1 MAELN
6 FTISVNNQQVMRK
19 LAEIQSEMRRTAKV
33 AEESGTGLDKFADK
47 LSKLAASVGL
57 AFGAKELVQ
66 NFVKIRGEFQQ
77 LDVAFR
83 TMLGSAEKANALML
97 QLVQTAATTPFDLQG
112 VAQGAKQLLAYG
124 IAAEDVNDTLVR
136 CGDVAAGLSIP
147 LGDLVYLYGTTMTQG
162 RMFTQDLRQFQGRG
176 IPIAEE
182 LAKVLGTTTDKLG
195 DMVTAGRV
203 TSDVFQQAFNNM
215 TSAGSRFGGLMDE
228 QSKTITGQI
237 SNIEDAIDVMFN
249 KLGQQSEGIIN
260 TTLSG
265 VSYIVEHY
273 EQFGR
278 MLLGLVATYGAYK
291 AAVMTVAAAQ
301 GWATAAEA
309 IHYNWLVLVERAQK
323 LLNATMLSNPYVLVA
338 TAIAGVVAAL
348 ASMKTEAELVQE
360 ATEKYDE
367 EKQKAIEK
375 EEEHRQKIEEL
386 TQIAS
391 DEATS
396 TTARRDAL
404 FALEQY
410 YPQIFKKY
418 KTEYDVL
425 KNIKTIKEEIAALDG
440 KNSIKNV
447 DTEAAKVNKRI
458 AELEHLKKTQ
468 TLSKIDSYGDQVTV
482 IGLTEKQEAE
492 LKSLKT
498 RFQQLSRSKEKQ
510 NVTEY
515 LNDLSGVS
523 NSDLKTLIAQRK
535 KLLNDMKVNGRKVG
549 HFISGPQALRGYFS
563 LSEIEAQINTLVRE
577 DNERSAPRASSD
589 KYVADAKK
597 NYEDALKKYNDFIAN
612 KSNSLTEAQFAKQRD
627 DLKAALDDA
636 EKEYNQTKAKI
647 DKGSKTRRDEARRT
661 QEEAAAKQKQAQ
673 QKLNEELIALQMQ
686 NEADETAIMH
696 EGSEKRLREIEDEY
710 AKRKETIQKQ
720 RRDWIAENKKA
731 GNSVG
736 VDGLTDEQRAALKK
750 ADENNEKSRQKSRIE
765 LERETLSA
773 ELQAMSDYLQQYG
786 TLQEQK
792 YAIAALYAQKI
803 KDVQDSG
810 DSEETKR
817 WRIAALKKEQASQ
830 ISNANAKSLSMG
842 IDWSATFQGV
852 GNILKDVAKA
862 TLQKVEDYI
871 KTDEFKA
878 LSATDKKTYTD
889 LREQLRLETG
899 GKSTSVFNF
908 RIWGDIN
915 KEAKLYQDAV
925 KNLREKTDTHS
936 AAVRQLEE
944 ANKGLANATTDD
956 AKKIAQTRVNLAKAN
971 VADTGKEMQNA
982 QQEVNETSSN
992 LSTSVSKAASGISNF
1007 TNYLNEMSNGSLY
1020 NFANGITKLVT
1031 SLFKGSDGI
1040 GKALSELG
1048 GKVGGIVGAILQ
1060 ILDAM
1065 GDAPTEFIDTMMEKL
1080 IDSINSIIEQ
1090 LPYLIIS
1097 LFKDAGDVIMNL
1109 VSGIAHW
1116 FKIDDL
1122 FGLEGN
1128 SKEVAKTIESLT
1140 DRNKLLQNSIDSL
1153 NKSIKDDNIFKSN
1166 EAYEQAKKNQTETN
1180 NNLLEIAK
1188 AQASY
1193 WKGHHS
1199 WNYYW
1204 EGLSSSQIAW
1214 AQKNV
1219 NSNFNGDIWSLTP
1232 EEMKKLLANVD
1243 IAEAIRGTGEGNFGK
1258 DVLEKLQAYAEQAEK
1273 IEEYTK
1279 QWQENIAKVS
1289 FDTMKDNFVSALMD
1303 MSKDAKD
1310 FADDFT
1316 ELMQRALLSVA
1327 LQDLID
1333 KDLKQWYENYVTALS
1348 NGTLTELQKN
1358 YFKDA
1363 LNEIYKKGTE
1373 IRDNIADFTGY
1384 DNYTQ
1389 QSGDSGGFE
1398 AMSQD
1403 TAEELS
1409 GRFTMLQI
1417 TAQNIHIDVLSLLN
1431 KMDTSIA
1438 ISTVRNTLLQ
1448 EVVTIMNRSTSY
1460 LEDIAADTRRI
1471 RNEFGEKMDEMNTRL
1486 RVIAG

>member
-1 MAELN
+1 
-6 FTISVNNQQVMRK
+6 MRK
-19 LAEIQSEMRRTAKV
+19 LAEIQTEMHKTAKV

-47 LSKLAASVGL
+47 LSKLAATAGL

-66 NFVKIRGEFQQ
+66 NLVKIRGEFQQ

-83 TMLGSAEKANALML
+83 TMLGSAEKADALMS
-97 QLVQTAATTPFDLQG
+97 QLVRTAATTPFDLQG

-147 LGDLVYLYGTTMTQG
+147 LNDLVYLYGTTMTQG

-367 EKQKAIEK
+367 EKQKVIEK

-418 KTEYDVL
+418 RTEYDVL

-458 AELEHLKKTQ
+458 AELEKLNKPYST
-468 TLSKIDSYGDQVTV
+468 IDSSGRVRTYTTM
-482 IGLTEKQEAE
+482 LTPGEKAE
-492 LKSLKT
+492 LKSLRT

-510 NVTEY
+510 NVAEY

-523 NSDLKTLIAQRK
+523 NKDLKTIIAQRK
-535 KLLNDMKVNGRKVG
+535 KLRNDMKVNGKKVG
-549 HFISGPQALRGYFS
+549 HIISGPQALRGYFS
-563 LSEIEAQINTLVRE
+563 LSELEAQINTLVRE

-597 NYEDALKKYNDFIAN
+597 NYEAALKKYNDFIAN

-636 EKEYNQTKAKI
+636 EKEYNRTKTKI
-647 DKGSKTRRDEARRT
+647 NKGGKTHRN
-661 QEEAAAKQKQAQ
+661 EAAEREREAAKREQAQ
-673 QKLNEELIALQMQ
+673 RKLNEELIALQTQ

-710 AKRKETIQKQ
+710 KKRKETIQKQ

-817 WRIAALKKEQASQ
+817 WRIAALQREQASQ

-908 RIWGDIN
+908 RIWSDIN
-915 KEAKLYQDAV
+915 KEAKLYQNAV
-925 KNLREKTDTHS
+925 KNLREKTDAHS

-956 AKKIAQTRVNLAKAN
+956 ATKIAQTRVNLEKAN

-982 QQEVNETSSN
+982 QQKVNETSSN
-992 LSTSVSKAASGISNF
+992 LSTSVSKAANGISNF
-1007 TNYLNEMSNGSLY
+1007 TTYLNEMSNGSLY

-1048 GKVGGIVGAILQ
+1048 GKAGGIIGAILQ

-1097 LFKDAGDVIMNL
+1097 LFKDAGDVVMNL

-1153 NKSIKDDNIFKSN
+1153 NESIKDDNIFKSN

-1333 KDLKQWYENYVTALS
+1333 KDLKQWYESYVTALS
-1348 NGTLTELQKN
+1348 NGTLTELQKD

-1384 DNYTQ
+1384 NNYTQ

-1471 RNEFGEKMDEMNTRL
+1471 RNEFGEKIDEMNTRL

>member
-47 LSKLAASVGL
+47 LSKLAASMGL

-66 NFVKIRGEFQQ
+66 NLVKIRGEFQQ

-83 TMLGSAEKANALML
+83 TMLGSAEKADALMS
-97 QLVQTAATTPFDLQG
+97 QLVRTAATTPFDLQG

-265 VSYIVEHY
+265 VSYVVEHY

-291 AAVMTVAAAQ
+291 TAVMTAAAAQ

-367 EKQKAIEK
+367 EKQKVIEK

-418 KTEYDVL
+418 RTEYDVL

-447 DTEAAKVNKRI
+447 ATEAAKVNKRI

-468 TLSKIDSYGDQVTV
+468 TLSKIDSYGDRETV

-492 LKSLKT
+492 LKSLRI

-510 NVTEY
+510 NAAEY

-523 NSDLKTLIAQRK
+523 NNELKTAIAQRK

-563 LSEIEAQINTLVRE
+563 LSEIEAQINSLVRE
-577 DNERSAPRASSD
+577 LNERSAPRASSD
-589 KYVADAKK
+589 KYVANAKK
-597 NYEDALKKYNDFIAN
+597 NYEAALKKYNDFIAN

-636 EKEYNQTKAKI
+636 EKEYNRTKTKI
-647 DKGSKTRRDEARRT
+647 NKGGKTHRN
-661 QEEAAAKQKQAQ
+661 EAAEREREAAKREQAQ
-673 QKLNEELIALQMQ
+673 RKLNEELITLQTQ

-710 AKRKETIQKQ
+710 KKRKETIQKQ

-736 VDGLTDEQRAALKK
+736 ADGLTDEQRAALKK

-765 LERETLSA
+765 LERETISA

-817 WRIAALKKEQASQ
+817 WRIAALQKEQASQ

-908 RIWGDIN
+908 RIWSDIN

-925 KNLREKTDTHS
+925 KNLREKTDAHS
-936 AAVRQLEE
+936 TAVYQLKE

-992 LSTSVSKAASGISNF
+992 LSTSVSKAANGISNF

-1048 GKVGGIVGAILQ
+1048 GKAGGIVGAILQ

-1080 IDSINSIIEQ
+1080 IDSINSIVEQ

-1153 NKSIKDDNIFKSN
+1153 NETIKDDNIFKSN

-1180 NNLLEIAK
+1180 KNLLEIAK

-1219 NSNFNGDIWSLTP
+1219 NSNFNGDIWSLSP

-1243 IAEAIRGTGEGNFGK
+1243 IAEAIRDTGEGNFGK

-1333 KDLKQWYENYVTALS
+1333 KDLKQWYESYVTALS
-1348 NGTLTELQKN
+1348 NGTLTELQKD

-1471 RNEFGEKMDEMNTRL
+1471 RNEFGEKIDEMNTRL

>member
-1 MAELN
+1 
-6 FTISVNNQQVMRK
+6 MRK

-33 AEESGTGLDKFADK
+33 AEESGTGLDKFADR
-47 LSKLAASVGL
+47 LGKLAASMGL

-66 NFVKIRGEFQQ
+66 NLVKIRGEFQQ

-83 TMLGSAEKANALML
+83 TMLGSAEKADALMS
-97 QLVQTAATTPFDLQG
+97 QLVRTAATTPFDLQG

-265 VSYIVEHY
+265 ISYVVEHY

-291 AAVMTVAAAQ
+291 TAVMTAAAAQ

-348 ASMKTEAELVQE
+348 ASMKTEAELVQD

-367 EKQKAIEK
+367 EKQKVIEK

-418 KTEYDVL
+418 RTEYDVL

-440 KNSIKNV
+440 KNSIKNAA
-447 DTEAAKVNKRI
+447 TEAAKVNKRI

-468 TLSKIDSYGDQVTV
+468 TLSKIDSYGYQETV

-492 LKSLKT
+492 LKSLRT

-510 NVTEY
+510 NVAEY

-523 NSDLKTLIAQRK
+523 NKDLKTIIAQRK
-535 KLLNDMKVNGRKVG
+535 KLRNDMKVNGKKVG
-549 HFISGPQALRGYFS
+549 HIISGPQALRGYFS
-563 LSEIEAQINTLVRE
+563 LSELEAQINTLVRE

-597 NYEDALKKYNDFIAN
+597 NYEAALKKYNDFIAN

-636 EKEYNQTKAKI
+636 EKEYNRTKTKI
-647 DKGSKTRRDEARRT
+647 NKGGKTHRNGAEERER
-661 QEEAAAKQKQAQ
+661 EAAKREQAQ
-673 QKLNEELIALQMQ
+673 RKLNDELITLQTQ

-710 AKRKETIQKQ
+710 KKRKETIQKQ

-792 YAIAALYAQKI
+792 YAISALYAQKI

-817 WRIAALKKEQASQ
+817 WRIAALQREQASQ

-908 RIWGDIN
+908 RIWGDIK

-925 KNLREKTDTHS
+925 KNLREKTDAHS
-936 AAVRQLEE
+936 AAVRHLEE

-1048 GKVGGIVGAILQ
+1048 GKAGGIVGAILQ

-1348 NGTLTELQKN
+1348 NGTLTELQKD

-1471 RNEFGEKMDEMNTRL
+1471 RNEFGEKIDEMNTRL

>member
-19 LAEIQSEMRRTAKV
+19 LAEIQTEMHKTAKV

-47 LSKLAASVGL
+47 LSKLAATAGL

-66 NFVKIRGEFQQ
+66 NIVKIRGEFQQ

-83 TMLGSAEKANALML
+83 TMLGSAEKADALML
-97 QLVQTAATTPFDLQG
+97 QLVRTAATTPFDLQG

-147 LGDLVYLYGTTMTQG
+147 LNDLVYLYGTTMTQG

-367 EKQKAIEK
+367 EKQKVIEK

-418 KTEYDVL
+418 RTEYDVL

-447 DTEAAKVNKRI
+447 ATEAAKVNKRI
-458 AELEHLKKTQ
+458 AELEKLNKPYST
-468 TLSKIDSYGDQVTV
+468 IDSSGRVRTYTTM
-482 IGLTEKQEAE
+482 LTPGEKAE
-492 LKSLKT
+492 LKSLRT

-510 NVTEY
+510 NVAEY

-523 NSDLKTLIAQRK
+523 DNELKTAIAQRK

-563 LSEIEAQINTLVRE
+563 QSEIEAQINSLVRE
-577 DNERSAPRASSD
+577 QNERSAPRASSD

-597 NYEDALKKYNDFIAN
+597 NYEAALKKYNDFIAD

-636 EKEYNQTKAKI
+636 EKEYNRTKTKI
-647 DKGSKTRRDEARRT
+647 NKGSKTHRNGAEERER
-661 QEEAAAKQKQAQ
+661 EAAKREQAQ
-673 QKLNEELIALQMQ
+673 RKLNEELIALQTQ

-710 AKRKETIQKQ
+710 KKRKEKIQKQ

-817 WRIAALKKEQASQ
+817 WRIAALQREQASQ

-908 RIWGDIN
+908 RIWGDID
-915 KEAKLYQDAV
+915 KEAKLYQNAV
-925 KNLREKTDTHS
+925 KNLREKTDAHS

-956 AKKIAQTRVNLAKAN
+956 ATKIAQTRVNLEKAN
-971 VADTGKEMQNA
+971 VADTGKAMQNA
-982 QQEVNETSSN
+982 QQKVNETSSN
-992 LSTSVSKAASGISNF
+992 LSTSVSKAANGISNF

-1048 GKVGGIVGAILQ
+1048 GKAGGIVGAILQ

-1153 NKSIKDDNIFKSN
+1153 NESINDDNIFKSN
-1166 EAYEQAKKNQTETN
+1166 EAYEQAKKNQAETN

-1219 NSNFNGDIWSLTP
+1219 NSNFNGDIWSLSP

-1333 KDLKQWYENYVTALS
+1333 KDLKQWYESYVTALS
-1348 NGTLTELQKN
+1348 NGTLTELQKD

-1389 QSGDSGGFE
+1389 KSGDSGGFE

-1417 TAQNIHIDVLSLLN
+1417 TAQNVHIDVLNLLN

-1471 RNEFGEKMDEMNTRL
+1471 RNEFGEKIDEMNTRL

>member
-1 MAELN
+1 
-6 FTISVNNQQVMRK
+6 MRK
-19 LAEIQSEMRRTAKV
+19 LAEIQTEMRRTAKV
-33 AEESGTGLDKFADK
+33 AEESGTGLDKFADR
-47 LSKLAASVGL
+47 LGKLAASMGL

-66 NFVKIRGEFQQ
+66 NLVKIRGEFQQ

-83 TMLGSAEKANALML
+83 TMLGSAEKADALMS
-97 QLVQTAATTPFDLQG
+97 QLVRTAATTPFDLQG

-147 LGDLVYLYGTTMTQG
+147 LNDLVYLYGTTMTQG

-291 AAVMTVAAAQ
+291 TAVMTVAAAQ

-367 EKQKAIEK
+367 EKQKVIEK

-418 KTEYDVL
+418 RTEYDVL

-458 AELEHLKKTQ
+458 AELEKLNKPYST
-468 TLSKIDSYGDQVTV
+468 IDSSGRVRTYTTM
-482 IGLTEKQEAE
+482 LTPGEKAE

-498 RFQQLSRSKEKQ
+498 KFQQLSRSKEKQ
-510 NVTEY
+510 NVAEY

-523 NSDLKTLIAQRK
+523 NKDLKTIIAQRK
-535 KLLNDMKVNGRKVG
+535 KLRNDMKVNGKKVG
-549 HFISGPQALRGYFS
+549 HIISGPQALRGYFS
-563 LSEIEAQINTLVRE
+563 LSELEAQINTLVRE

-597 NYEDALKKYNDFIAN
+597 NYESALKKYNDFIAN
-612 KSNSLTEAQFAKQRD
+612 KSNSLTEVQFAKQRD

-636 EKEYNQTKAKI
+636 EKEYNRTKTKI
-647 DKGSKTRRDEARRT
+647 NKGGKTHRN
-661 QEEAAAKQKQAQ
+661 EAAEREREAAKREQAQ
-673 QKLNEELIALQMQ
+673 RKLNDELIALQMQ

-736 VDGLTDEQRAALKK
+736 VDGLTDEQRTALNK

-852 GNILKDVAKA
+852 GNILKDIAKA

-908 RIWGDIN
+908 RIWGDID

-925 KNLREKTDTHS
+925 KNLREKTDAHN

-944 ANKGLANATTDD
+944 ANKSLANATTDD
-956 AKKIAQTRVNLAKAN
+956 ATKIAQTRVNLEKAN

-982 QQEVNETSSN
+982 QQKVNETSSN

-1048 GKVGGIVGAILQ
+1048 GKAGGIIGAILQ

-1080 IDSINSIIEQ
+1080 IDSINSIVEQ

-1140 DRNKLLQNSIDSL
+1140 DRNKLLQNSIVSF
-1153 NKSIKDDNIFKSN
+1153 NESIKDDNIFKSN

-1333 KDLKQWYENYVTALS
+1333 KDLKQWYESYVTALS
-1348 NGTLTELQKN
+1348 NGTLTELQKD

-1384 DNYTQ
+1384 NNYTQ
-1389 QSGDSGGFE
+1389 QGGDSGGFE

-1471 RNEFGEKMDEMNTRL
+1471 RNEFGEKIDEMNTRL

>member
-1 MAELN
+1 
-6 FTISVNNQQVMRK
+6 MRK

-33 AEESGTGLDKFADK
+33 AEESGTGLDKFADR
-47 LSKLAASVGL
+47 LGKLAASMGL

-66 NFVKIRGEFQQ
+66 NLVKIRGEFQQ

-83 TMLGSAEKANALML
+83 TMLGSAEKADALMS
-97 QLVQTAATTPFDLQG
+97 QLVRTAATTPFDLQG

-147 LGDLVYLYGTTMTQG
+147 LSDLVYLYGTTMTQG

-203 TSDVFQQAFNNM
+203 TSDVFQQAFDNM

-291 AAVMTVAAAQ
+291 TAVMTVVAAQ

-367 EKQKAIEK
+367 EKQKVIEK

-418 KTEYDVL
+418 RTEYDVL

-458 AELEHLKKTQ
+458 AELEKLNKPYST
-468 TLSKIDSYGDQVTV
+468 IDSSGRMRTYTTM
-482 IGLTEKQEAE
+482 LTPGEKAE
-492 LKSLKT
+492 LKSLRT

-510 NVTEY
+510 NAAEY

-523 NSDLKTLIAQRK
+523 NNELNTAIAQRK

-563 LSEIEAQINTLVRE
+563 LSEIEAQINSLVRE
-577 DNERSAPRASSD
+577 QNERSAPRASSD
-589 KYVADAKK
+589 KYVANAKK
-597 NYEDALKKYNDFIAN
+597 NYEAALKKYNDFIAN

-636 EKEYNQTKAKI
+636 EKEYNRTKTKINKGGKTHRNEAAEREREAAK
-647 DKGSKTRRDEARRT
+647 REQARR
-661 QEEAAAKQKQAQ
+661 
-673 QKLNEELIALQMQ
+673 KLNDELIALQAQ

-710 AKRKETIQKQ
+710 KKRKETIQKQ

-810 DSEETKR
+810 DSEETKH
-817 WRIAALKKEQASQ
+817 WRIAALQREQASQ

-1048 GKVGGIVGAILQ
+1048 GKAGGIVGAILQ

-1090 LPYLIIS
+1090 LPYLIVS
-1097 LFKDAGDVIMNL
+1097 LFKDAGNVIMNL

-1140 DRNKLLQNSIDSL
+1140 DKNKLLQNSIDSL

-1333 KDLKQWYENYVTALS
+1333 KDLKQWYESYVTALS

-1471 RNEFGEKMDEMNTRL
+1471 RNEFGEKIDEMNTRL

>member
-1 MAELN
+1 
-6 FTISVNNQQVMRK
+6 MRK

-47 LSKLAASVGL
+47 LGKLAASMGL

-66 NFVKIRGEFQQ
+66 NLVKIRGEFQQ

-83 TMLGSAEKANALML
+83 TMLGSAEKADALMS
-97 QLVQTAATTPFDLQG
+97 QLVRTAATTPFDLQG

-147 LGDLVYLYGTTMTQG
+147 LSDLVYLYGTTMTQG

-265 VSYIVEHY
+265 VSYVVEHY

-291 AAVMTVAAAQ
+291 TAVMTAAAAQ

-367 EKQKAIEK
+367 EKQKVIEK

-418 KTEYDVL
+418 RTEYDVL

-447 DTEAAKVNKRI
+447 DNEAAKVNKRI
-458 AELEHLKKTQ
+458 KELEEKKKTEKWVTQ
-468 TLSKIDSYGDQVTV
+468 YNSYSADPHVYKVGGLSRD
-482 IGLTEKQEAE
+482 EAAE
-492 LKSLKT
+492 LKSLRT

-510 NVTEY
+510 NTAEY

-523 NSDLKTLIAQRK
+523 NNELKTAIAQRK

-563 LSEIEAQINTLVRE
+563 LSEIEAQINSLVRE
-577 DNERSAPRASSD
+577 QNERSAPRASSD
-589 KYVADAKK
+589 KYVANAKK
-597 NYEDALKKYNDFIAN
+597 NYEAALKKYNDFIAN

-636 EKEYNQTKAKI
+636 EKEYNRTKTKI
-647 DKGSKTRRDEARRT
+647 NKGGKTHRN
-661 QEEAAAKQKQAQ
+661 EAAEREREAAKREQAQ
-673 QKLNEELIALQMQ
+673 RKLNEELITLQTQ

-710 AKRKETIQKQ
+710 KKRKETIQKQ

-792 YAIAALYAQKI
+792 YAISALYAQKI

-817 WRIAALKKEQASQ
+817 WRIAALQREQASQ

-908 RIWGDIN
+908 RIWGDIK

-925 KNLREKTDTHS
+925 KNLREKTDAHS
-936 AAVRQLEE
+936 AAVRQLED
-944 ANKGLANATTDD
+944 ANKSLANATTDD

-992 LSTSVSKAASGISNF
+992 LSTSVSKAANGISNF

-1020 NFANGITKLVT
+1020 GFANGITKLIT
-1031 SLFKGSDGI
+1031 SLAKGSDGI
-1040 GKALSELG
+1040 GKSLGELG
-1048 GKVGGIVGAILQ
+1048 GKIGGIVGAILQ
-1060 ILDAM
+1060 ILDALSDDPK
-1065 GDAPTEFIDTMMEKL
+1065 GFINDLFDKVADT
-1080 IDSINSIIEQ
+1080 INKVVEELPEII
-1090 LPYLIIS
+1090 I
-1097 LFKDAGDVIMNL
+1097 DVIKDVGNIVQGL
-1109 VSGIAHW
+1109 LSGIAGW
-1116 FKIDDL
+1116 FGIDDL

-1153 NKSIKDDNIFKSN
+1153 NETIKDDNIFKSN

-1180 NNLLEIAK
+1180 KNLLEIAK

-1333 KDLKQWYENYVTALS
+1333 KDLKQWYESYVTALS
-1348 NGTLTELQKN
+1348 NGTLTELQKD
-1358 YFKDA
+1358 YFKNA

-1471 RNEFGEKMDEMNTRL
+1471 RNEFGEKIDEMNTRL

>member
-1 MAELN
+1 
-6 FTISVNNQQVMRK
+6 MRK

-47 LSKLAASVGL
+47 LSKLAASMGL

-124 IAAEDVNDTLVR
+124 IAAEDVNDTLIR

-147 LGDLVYLYGTTMTQG
+147 LSDLVYLYGTTMTQG

-291 AAVMTVAAAQ
+291 TAVMAVAAAQ

-367 EKQKAIEK
+367 EKQKVIEK

-418 KTEYDVL
+418 RTEYDVL

-458 AELEHLKKTQ
+458 KELEDKKKTE
-468 TLSKIDSYGDQVTV
+468 YTV
-482 IGLTEKQEAE
+482 IDEEDGTKYRTGGLTRKEEAE

-523 NSDLKTLIAQRK
+523 NNELKTLIAQRK

-563 LSEIEAQINTLVRE
+563 LSEIEAQINSLVRE

-597 NYEDALKKYNDFIAN
+597 NYEAALKEYNDFIAD

-817 WRIAALKKEQASQ
+817 WRIAALQREQASQ

-862 TLQKVEDYI
+862 TLQKVEEYI
-871 KTDEFKA
+871 KTDEFKT

-925 KNLREKTDTHS
+925 KNLREKTNAHS

-944 ANKGLANATTDD
+944 ANKVLANATTDD

-971 VADTGKEMQNA
+971 VAYTGKAMQNV
-982 QQEVNETSSN
+982 QQEVDETSSN
-992 LSTSVSKAASGISNF
+992 LSTSVSKAANGISNF

-1048 GKVGGIVGAILQ
+1048 GKAGGIVGAILQ

-1140 DRNKLLQNSIDSL
+1140 DRNKLLQSSIDSL
-1153 NKSIKDDNIFKSN
+1153 NETIKDDNIFKSN

-1243 IAEAIRGTGEGNFGK
+1243 IAEAIRGTGEGNFGE

-1279 QWQENIAKVS
+1279 RWQENIAKVS

-1333 KDLKQWYENYVTALS
+1333 KDLKQWYESYVTALS
-1348 NGTLTELQKN
+1348 NGTLTELQKD

-1384 DNYTQ
+1384 NNYTQ

-1417 TAQNIHIDVLSLLN
+1417 TAQNVHIDVLNLLN

-1448 EVVTIMNRSTSY
+1448 EVVTIMNRSTSF

-1471 RNEFGEKMDEMNTRL
+1471 RNEFGEKIDEMNTRL

>member
-33 AEESGTGLDKFADK
+33 AEESGTGLDKFADR
-47 LSKLAASVGL
+47 LGKLAASMGL

-66 NFVKIRGEFQQ
+66 NLVKIRGEFQQ

-83 TMLGSAEKANALML
+83 TMLGSAEKADALMS
-97 QLVQTAATTPFDLQG
+97 QLVRTAATTPFDLQG

-147 LGDLVYLYGTTMTQG
+147 LSDLVYLYGTTMTQG

-265 VSYIVEHY
+265 ISYVVEHY

-291 AAVMTVAAAQ
+291 TAVMTAAAAQ

-367 EKQKAIEK
+367 EKQKVIEK

-418 KTEYDVL
+418 RTEYDVL

-447 DTEAAKVNKRI
+447 NTEAAKVNKRI
-458 AELEHLKKTQ
+458 AELEKLNKPYST
-468 TLSKIDSYGDQVTV
+468 IDSSGRMRTYTTM
-482 IGLTEKQEAE
+482 LTPGEKAE
-492 LKSLKT
+492 LKSLRT

-510 NVTEY
+510 NAAEY

-523 NSDLKTLIAQRK
+523 NNELKTAIAQRK

-563 LSEIEAQINTLVRE
+563 LSEIEAQINSLVRE
-577 DNERSAPRASSD
+577 QNERSAPRASSD
-589 KYVADAKK
+589 KYVANAKK
-597 NYEDALKKYNDFIAN
+597 NYEAALKKYNDFIVN

-636 EKEYNQTKAKI
+636 EKEYNRTKTKI
-647 DKGSKTRRDEARRT
+647 NKGGKTHRN
-661 QEEAAAKQKQAQ
+661 EAAEREREAAKREQAQ
-673 QKLNEELIALQMQ
+673 RKLNDELIALQAQ

-710 AKRKETIQKQ
+710 KKRKETIQKQ

-792 YAIAALYAQKI
+792 YAISALYAQKI

-817 WRIAALKKEQASQ
+817 WRIAALQREQASQ

-908 RIWGDIN
+908 RIWSDIN
-915 KEAKLYQDAV
+915 KEAKLYQNAV

-956 AKKIAQTRVNLAKAN
+956 AKKIAQTRVDLAKAN
-971 VADTGKEMQNA
+971 VADTGKAMQNA

-992 LSTSVSKAASGISNF
+992 LSTSVSKAANGISNF

-1020 NFANGITKLVT
+1020 GFANGITKLIT
-1031 SLFKGSDGI
+1031 SLAKGSDGI
-1040 GKALSELG
+1040 GKSLGELG
-1048 GKVGGIVGAILQ
+1048 GKIGGIVGAILQ
-1060 ILDAM
+1060 ILDALSDDPK
-1065 GDAPTEFIDTMMEKL
+1065 GFINDLFDKVADT
-1080 IDSINSIIEQ
+1080 INKVVEELPEII
-1090 LPYLIIS
+1090 I
-1097 LFKDAGDVIMNL
+1097 DVIKDVGNIVQGL
-1109 VSGIAHW
+1109 LSGIAGW
-1116 FKIDDL
+1116 FGIDDL

-1153 NKSIKDDNIFKSN
+1153 NETIKDDNIFKSN

-1219 NSNFNGDIWSLTP
+1219 NSNFNGDIWSLSP

-1333 KDLKQWYENYVTALS
+1333 KDLKQWYESYVTALS
-1348 NGTLTELQKN
+1348 NGTLTELQKD

-1471 RNEFGEKMDEMNTRL
+1471 RNEFGEKIDEMNTRL

>member
-1 MAELN
+1 
-6 FTISVNNQQVMRK
+6 MRK

-33 AEESGTGLDKFADK
+33 AEESGTGLDKFADR
-47 LSKLAASVGL
+47 LGKLAASMGL

-66 NFVKIRGEFQQ
+66 NLVKIRGEFQQ

-83 TMLGSAEKANALML
+83 TMLGSAENADALMS
-97 QLVQTAATTPFDLQG
+97 QLVRTAATTPFDLQG

-147 LGDLVYLYGTTMTQG
+147 LSDLVYLYGTTMTQG

-195 DMVTAGRV
+195 DMMTAGRV

-265 VSYIVEHY
+265 ISYVVEHY

-291 AAVMTVAAAQ
+291 TAVMTAAAAQ

-367 EKQKAIEK
+367 EKQKVIEK

-418 KTEYDVL
+418 RTEYDVL

-447 DTEAAKVNKRI
+447 NTEAAKVNKRI
-458 AELEHLKKTQ
+458 AELEKLNKPYST
-468 TLSKIDSYGDQVTV
+468 IDSSGRMRTYTTM
-482 IGLTEKQEAE
+482 LTPGEKAE
-492 LKSLKT
+492 LKSLRT

-510 NVTEY
+510 NAAEY

-523 NSDLKTLIAQRK
+523 NNELKTAIAQRK

-563 LSEIEAQINTLVRE
+563 LSEIEAQINSLVRE
-577 DNERSAPRASSD
+577 QNERSAPRASSD
-589 KYVADAKK
+589 KYVANAKK
-597 NYEDALKKYNDFIAN
+597 NYEAALKKYNDFIVN

-636 EKEYNQTKAKI
+636 EKEYNRTKTKI
-647 DKGSKTRRDEARRT
+647 NKGGKTHRN
-661 QEEAAAKQKQAQ
+661 EAAEREREAAKREQAQ
-673 QKLNEELIALQMQ
+673 RKLNDELIALQAQ

-710 AKRKETIQKQ
+710 KKRKETIQKQ

-792 YAIAALYAQKI
+792 YAISALYAQKI

-817 WRIAALKKEQASQ
+817 WRIAALQREQASQ

-908 RIWGDIN
+908 RIWSDIN
-915 KEAKLYQDAV
+915 KEAKLYQNAV

-956 AKKIAQTRVNLAKAN
+956 AKKIAQTRVDLAKAN
-971 VADTGKEMQNA
+971 VADTGKAMQNA

-992 LSTSVSKAASGISNF
+992 LSTSVSKAANGISNF

-1020 NFANGITKLVT
+1020 GFANGITKLIT
-1031 SLFKGSDGI
+1031 SLAKGSDGI
-1040 GKALSELG
+1040 GKSLGELG
-1048 GKVGGIVGAILQ
+1048 GKIGGIVGAILQ
-1060 ILDAM
+1060 ILDALSDDPK
-1065 GDAPTEFIDTMMEKL
+1065 GFINDLFDKVADT
-1080 IDSINSIIEQ
+1080 INKVVEELPEII
-1090 LPYLIIS
+1090 I
-1097 LFKDAGDVIMNL
+1097 DVIKDVGNIVQGL
-1109 VSGIAHW
+1109 LSGIAGW
-1116 FKIDDL
+1116 FGIDDL

-1153 NKSIKDDNIFKSN
+1153 NETIKDDNIFKSN

-1219 NSNFNGDIWSLTP
+1219 NSNFNGDIWSLSP

-1333 KDLKQWYENYVTALS
+1333 KDLKQWYESYVTALS
-1348 NGTLTELQKN
+1348 NGTLTELQKD

-1471 RNEFGEKMDEMNTRL
+1471 RNEFGEKIDEMNTRL

>member
-1 MAELN
+1 
-6 FTISVNNQQVMRK
+6 MRK

-47 LSKLAASVGL
+47 LSKLAASMGL

-97 QLVQTAATTPFDLQG
+97 QLVRTAATTPFDLQG

-291 AAVMTVAAAQ
+291 TAVMAVAAAQ

-367 EKQKAIEK
+367 EKQKVIEK

-418 KTEYDVL
+418 RTEYDVL

-447 DTEAAKVNKRI
+447 DNEAAKVNKRI
-458 AELEHLKKTQ
+458 KELEEKKKTEKWVTQ
-468 TLSKIDSYGDQVTV
+468 YNSYSADPHVYKVGGLSRD
-482 IGLTEKQEAE
+482 EAAE
-492 LKSLKT
+492 LKSLRT

-523 NSDLKTLIAQRK
+523 NSELKTIIAQRK

-549 HFISGPQALRGYFS
+549 HIISGPQALRGYFS
-563 LSEIEAQINTLVRE
+563 LSELEAQINSLVRE
-577 DNERSAPRASSD
+577 ENERSAPRASSD

-597 NYEDALKKYNDFIAN
+597 NYEAALKKYNDFIAN
-612 KSNSLTEAQFAKQRD
+612 RSNSLTEAQFAKQRD

-636 EKEYNQTKAKI
+636 EKEYNRTKTKI
-647 DKGSKTRRDEARRT
+647 NKGGKTHRNEVAERER
-661 QEEAAAKQKQAQ
+661 EAAKREQAQ
-673 QKLNEELIALQMQ
+673 RKLNEELIALQTQ

-710 AKRKETIQKQ
+710 RKRKETIQKQ

-792 YAIAALYAQKI
+792 YAIATLYAQKI

-817 WRIAALKKEQASQ
+817 WRIAALQREQASQ

-852 GNILKDVAKA
+852 GNILKNVAKA

-925 KNLREKTDTHS
+925 KKLREKTDAHS
-936 AAVRQLEE
+936 AAVRQLED
-944 ANKGLANATTDD
+944 ANKDLANATTDD
-956 AKKIAQTRVNLAKAN
+956 AKKIAQTRVDLAKAN
-971 VADTGKEMQNA
+971 VADTGKAMQNA

-992 LSTSVSKAASGISNF
+992 LSTSVSKAANGISNF

-1048 GKVGGIVGAILQ
+1048 GKAGGIVGAILQ

-1090 LPYLIIS
+1090 LPYLIVS
-1097 LFKDAGDVIMNL
+1097 LFKDAGNVIMNL

-1153 NKSIKDDNIFKSN
+1153 NETIKDDNIFKSN
-1166 EAYEQAKKNQTETN
+1166 EAYDQAKKNQTETN

-1243 IAEAIRGTGEGNFGK
+1243 IAEAIRGTGEGNFGE

-1333 KDLKQWYENYVTALS
+1333 KDLKQWYESYVTALS
-1348 NGTLTELQKN
+1348 NGTLTELQKD

-1417 TAQNIHIDVLSLLN
+1417 TAQNVHIDVLNLLN

-1448 EVVTIMNRSTSY
+1448 EVVTIMNRSTSF
-1460 LEDIAADTRRI
+1460 LEDIAADTRKI
-1471 RNEFGEKMDEMNTRL
+1471 RNEFGEKIDEMNTRL

>member
-1 MAELN
+1 
-6 FTISVNNQQVMRK
+6 MRK

-33 AEESGTGLDKFADK
+33 AEESGTGLDKFADR
-47 LSKLAASVGL
+47 LGKLAASMGL

-66 NFVKIRGEFQQ
+66 NLVKIRGEFQQ

-83 TMLGSAEKANALML
+83 TMLGSAKKADALMS
-97 QLVQTAATTPFDLQG
+97 QLVRTAATTPFDLQG
-112 VAQGAKQLLAYG
+112 AAQGAKQLLAYG

-147 LGDLVYLYGTTMTQG
+147 LSDLVYLYGTTMTQG

-265 VSYIVEHY
+265 VSYVVEHY

-291 AAVMTVAAAQ
+291 TAVMTAAAAQ

-367 EKQKAIEK
+367 EKQKVIEK

-418 KTEYDVL
+418 RTEYDVL

-447 DTEAAKVNKRI
+447 ATEAAKVNKRI
-458 AELEHLKKTQ
+458 AELEKLNKPYST
-468 TLSKIDSYGDQVTV
+468 IDSSGRVRTYTTM
-482 IGLTEKQEAE
+482 LTPGEKAE
-492 LKSLKT
+492 LKSLRT

-510 NVTEY
+510 NVAEY

-523 NSDLKTLIAQRK
+523 NKDLKTIIAQRK
-535 KLLNDMKVNGRKVG
+535 KLRNDMKVNGKKVG
-549 HFISGPQALRGYFS
+549 HIISGPQALRGYFS
-563 LSEIEAQINTLVRE
+563 LSELEAQINTLVRE

-597 NYEDALKKYNDFIAN
+597 NYEAALKKYNDFIAN

-636 EKEYNQTKAKI
+636 EKEYNRTKTKI
-647 DKGSKTRRDEARRT
+647 NKGSKTHRNGAEERER
-661 QEEAAAKQKQAQ
+661 EAAKREQAQ
-673 QKLNEELIALQMQ
+673 RKLNEELITLQTQ

-710 AKRKETIQKQ
+710 KKRKETIQKQ

-817 WRIAALKKEQASQ
+817 WRIAALQREQASQ

-915 KEAKLYQDAV
+915 KEAKLYQNAV

-944 ANKGLANATTDD
+944 ANKSLANATTDD
-956 AKKIAQTRVNLAKAN
+956 ATKIAQTRVNLEKAN
-971 VADTGKEMQNA
+971 VADTGKAMQNA
-982 QQEVNETSSN
+982 QQKVNETSSN
-992 LSTSVSKAASGISNF
+992 LSTSVSKAANGISNF

-1048 GKVGGIVGAILQ
+1048 GKAGGIVGAILQ

-1090 LPYLIIS
+1090 LPYLIVS
-1097 LFKDAGDVIMNL
+1097 LFKDAGNVIMNL

-1219 NSNFNGDIWSLTP
+1219 KSNFNGDIWSLTP

-1333 KDLKQWYENYVTALS
+1333 KDLKQWYESYVTALS
-1348 NGTLTELQKN
+1348 NGTLTELQKD

-1389 QSGDSGGFE
+1389 QSGDSGGFD

-1471 RNEFGEKMDEMNTRL
+1471 RNEFGEKIDEMNTRL

>member
-33 AEESGTGLDKFADK
+33 AEESGTGLDKFADR
-47 LSKLAASVGL
+47 LGKLAASMGL

-66 NFVKIRGEFQQ
+66 NIVKIRGEFQQ

-83 TMLGSAEKANALML
+83 TMLGSAEKADALML
-97 QLVQTAATTPFDLQG
+97 QLVRTAATTPFDLQG

-147 LGDLVYLYGTTMTQG
+147 LNDLVYLYGTTMTQG

-291 AAVMTVAAAQ
+291 TAVMTAAAAQ

-309 IHYNWLVLVERAQK
+309 IHYNWLVLVERAQR

-367 EKQKAIEK
+367 EKRKVIEK

-418 KTEYDVL
+418 RTEYDVL

-447 DTEAAKVNKRI
+447 ATEAAKVNKRI
-458 AELEHLKKTQ
+458 AELEHLKRTQ
-468 TLSKIDSYGDQVTV
+468 TLSKIDSYGDRETV

-492 LKSLKT
+492 LKSLRT

-510 NVTEY
+510 NVAEY

-523 NSDLKTLIAQRK
+523 NKDLKTIIAQRK
-535 KLLNDMKVNGRKVG
+535 KLRNDMKVNGKKVG
-549 HFISGPQALRGYFS
+549 HIISGPQALRGYFS
-563 LSEIEAQINTLVRE
+563 LSELEAQINTLVRE

-597 NYEDALKKYNDFIAN
+597 NYEAALKKYNDFIAN

-636 EKEYNQTKAKI
+636 EKEYNRTKTKI
-647 DKGSKTRRDEARRT
+647 NKGGKIHRN
-661 QEEAAAKQKQAQ
+661 EAAEREREAAKREQAQ
-673 QKLNEELIALQMQ
+673 RKLNDELIALQAQ

-710 AKRKETIQKQ
+710 KKRKETIQKQ

-736 VDGLTDEQRAALKK
+736 ADGLTDEQRAALKK

-792 YAIAALYAQKI
+792 YAIATLYAQKI

-817 WRIAALKKEQASQ
+817 WRIAALQKEQASQ

-925 KNLREKTDTHS
+925 KNLREKTDAHS

-956 AKKIAQTRVNLAKAN
+956 ATKIAQTRVNLEKAN

-1048 GKVGGIVGAILQ
+1048 GKAGGIVGAILQ

-1090 LPYLIIS
+1090 LPYLIVS
-1097 LFKDAGDVIMNL
+1097 LFKDAGNVIMNL

-1333 KDLKQWYENYVTALS
+1333 KDLKQWYESYVTALS
-1348 NGTLTELQKN
+1348 NGTLTELQKD

-1373 IRDNIADFTGY
+1373 IRDNIADFIGY

-1471 RNEFGEKMDEMNTRL
+1471 RNEFGEKIDEMNTRL

>member
-33 AEESGTGLDKFADK
+33 AEESGTGLDKFADR
-47 LSKLAASVGL
+47 LGKLAASMGL

-66 NFVKIRGEFQQ
+66 NLVKIRGEFQQ

-83 TMLGSAEKANALML
+83 TMLGSAEKADVLMS
-97 QLVQTAATTPFDLQG
+97 QLVRTAATTPFDLQG

-147 LGDLVYLYGTTMTQG
+147 LNDLVYLYGTTMTQG

-367 EKQKAIEK
+367 EKQKVIEK

-418 KTEYDVL
+418 RTEYDVL

-447 DTEAAKVNKRI
+447 DNEAAKVNKRI

-468 TLSKIDSYGDQVTV
+468 ILAQGPDATIY
-482 IGLTEKQEAE
+482 GLTEEQKAE
-492 LKSLKT
+492 LKSLRT

-510 NVTEY
+510 NVAEY

-523 NSDLKTLIAQRK
+523 NKDLKTIIAQRK
-535 KLLNDMKVNGRKVG
+535 KLRNDMKVNGKKVG
-549 HFISGPQALRGYFS
+549 HIISGPQALRGYFS
-563 LSEIEAQINTLVRE
+563 LSELEAQINTLVRE

-597 NYEDALKKYNDFIAN
+597 NYEAALKKYNDFIAN

-636 EKEYNQTKAKI
+636 EKEYNRTKTKI
-647 DKGSKTRRDEARRT
+647 NKGGKTHRN
-661 QEEAAAKQKQAQ
+661 EAAEREREAAKREQAQ
-673 QKLNEELIALQMQ
+673 RKLNEELIALQTQ
-686 NEADETAIMH
+686 NEADETTIMH

-710 AKRKETIQKQ
+710 KKRKETIQKQ

-736 VDGLTDEQRAALKK
+736 VDGLTDEQRAALNK

-765 LERETLSA
+765 LERETISA

-817 WRIAALKKEQASQ
+817 WRIAALQREQASQ

-915 KEAKLYQDAV
+915 KEAKLYQNAV

-956 AKKIAQTRVNLAKAN
+956 AKKIAQTRVDLAKAN
-971 VADTGKEMQNA
+971 VADTGKAMQNA

-1048 GKVGGIVGAILQ
+1048 GKAGGIVGAILQ

-1090 LPYLIIS
+1090 LPYLIVS
-1097 LFKDAGDVIMNL
+1097 LFKDAGYVIMNL

-1153 NKSIKDDNIFKSN
+1153 NESIKDDNIFKSN

-1333 KDLKQWYENYVTALS
+1333 KDLKQWYESYVTALS
-1348 NGTLTELQKN
+1348 NGTLTELQKD

-1471 RNEFGEKMDEMNTRL
+1471 RNEFGEKIDEMNTRL

>member
-1 MAELN
+1 
-6 FTISVNNQQVMRK
+6 MRK

-33 AEESGTGLDKFADK
+33 AEESGTGLDQFADR
-47 LSKLAASVGL
+47 LGKLAASMGL

-66 NFVKIRGEFQQ
+66 NLVKIRGEFQQ

-83 TMLGSAEKANALML
+83 TMLGSAEKADALMS
-97 QLVQTAATTPFDLQG
+97 QLVRTAATTPFDLQG

-147 LGDLVYLYGTTMTQG
+147 LNDLVYLYGTTMTQG

-237 SNIEDAIDVMFN
+237 SNIEDAVAMMFN
-249 KLGQQSEGIIN
+249 KMGQQSEGVIN
-260 TTLSG
+260 TALSG

-291 AAVMTVAAAQ
+291 TAVMTAAAAQ

-367 EKQKAIEK
+367 EKQKVIEK

-418 KTEYDVL
+418 RTEYDVL

-447 DTEAAKVNKRI
+447 ATEAAKVNKRI

-468 TLSKIDSYGDQVTV
+468 TLSKIDSYGDRETV

-492 LKSLKT
+492 LKSLRT

-510 NVTEY
+510 NAAEY

-523 NSDLKTLIAQRK
+523 NKDLKTIIAQRK
-535 KLLNDMKVNGRKVG
+535 ELLNDMKVNGRKVG

-563 LSEIEAQINTLVRE
+563 LSEIEAQINSLVRE
-577 DNERSAPRASSD
+577 QNERSAPRASSD

-597 NYEDALKKYNDFIAN
+597 NYEAALKKYNDFIAN

-636 EKEYNQTKAKI
+636 EKEYNRTKTKI
-647 DKGSKTRRDEARRT
+647 NKGGKTHRNGAEERERD
-661 QEEAAAKQKQAQ
+661 AAKREQAQ
-673 QKLNEELIALQMQ
+673 RKLNDELIALQTQ

-710 AKRKETIQKQ
+710 KKRKETIQKQ

-736 VDGLTDEQRAALKK
+736 ADGLTDKQRAALKK
-750 ADENNEKSRQKSRIE
+750 ADENNEKNRQKSRIE

-817 WRIAALKKEQASQ
+817 WRIAALQKEQASQ
-830 ISNANAKSLSMG
+830 ISNANAQSLSMG

-852 GNILKDVAKA
+852 GNILKDIAKA

-871 KTDEFKA
+871 KTDEFKK

-908 RIWGDIN
+908 RIWSDIN
-915 KEAKLYQDAV
+915 KEAKLYQNAV
-925 KNLREKTDTHS
+925 KNLREKTDAHS
-936 AAVRQLEE
+936 TAVRQLED
-944 ANKGLANATTDD
+944 ANKSLANATTDD
-956 AKKIAQTRVNLAKAN
+956 AKKIAQTRVNIEKAN

-982 QQEVNETSSN
+982 QQEVNETSNN
-992 LSTSVSKAASGISNF
+992 LSTSVRKAANGISNF

-1020 NFANGITKLVT
+1020 GFANGITKLIT
-1031 SLFKGSDGI
+1031 SLAKGSDGI
-1040 GKALSELG
+1040 GKSLGELG
-1048 GKVGGIVGAILQ
+1048 GKIGGIVGAILQ
-1060 ILDAM
+1060 ILDALSDDPK
-1065 GDAPTEFIDTMMEKL
+1065 GFINDLFDKVADT
-1080 IDSINSIIEQ
+1080 INKVVEELPEII
-1090 LPYLIIS
+1090 I
-1097 LFKDAGDVIMNL
+1097 DVIKDVGNIVQGL
-1109 VSGIAHW
+1109 LSGIAGW
-1116 FKIDDL
+1116 FGVDDL
-1122 FGLEGN
+1122 FGLDGN

-1153 NKSIKDDNIFKSN
+1153 NETIKDDNIFKSN

-1180 NNLLEIAK
+1180 KNLLEIAK

-1219 NSNFNGDIWSLTP
+1219 KSNFNGDIWSLTP

-1333 KDLKQWYENYVTALS
+1333 KDLKQWYESYVTALS
-1348 NGTLTELQKN
+1348 NGTLTELQKD

-1471 RNEFGEKMDEMNTRL
+1471 RNEFGEKIDEMNTRL

>member
-1 MAELN
+1 
-6 FTISVNNQQVMRK
+6 MRK

-47 LSKLAASVGL
+47 LGKLAASMGL

-66 NFVKIRGEFQQ
+66 NLVKIRGEFQQ

-83 TMLGSAEKANALML
+83 TMLGSAEKADALMS
-97 QLVQTAATTPFDLQG
+97 QLVRTAATTPFDLQG

-147 LGDLVYLYGTTMTQG
+147 LNDLVYLYGTTMTQG

-265 VSYIVEHY
+265 VSYVVEHY

-291 AAVMTVAAAQ
+291 TAVMTAAAAQ

-418 KTEYDVL
+418 RTEYDVL

-447 DTEAAKVNKRI
+447 ATEAAKVNKRI
-458 AELEHLKKTQ
+458 AELEKLNKPYST
-468 TLSKIDSYGDQVTV
+468 IDSSGRMRTYTTM
-482 IGLTEKQEAE
+482 LTPGEKAE
-492 LKSLKT
+492 LKSLRT

-510 NVTEY
+510 NVAEY

-523 NSDLKTLIAQRK
+523 NKDLKTIIAQRK
-535 KLLNDMKVNGRKVG
+535 KLRNDMKVNGKKVG
-549 HFISGPQALRGYFS
+549 HIISGPQALRGYFS
-563 LSEIEAQINTLVRE
+563 LSELEAQINTLVRE

-597 NYEDALKKYNDFIAN
+597 NYEAALKKYNDFIAN

-636 EKEYNQTKAKI
+636 EKEYNRTKTKI
-647 DKGSKTRRDEARRT
+647 NKGGKIHRN
-661 QEEAAAKQKQAQ
+661 EAAEREREAAKREQAQ
-673 QKLNEELIALQMQ
+673 RKLNEELIALQAQ

-710 AKRKETIQKQ
+710 KKRKETIQKQ

-908 RIWGDIN
+908 RIWGDID
-915 KEAKLYQDAV
+915 KGAKLYQDAV
-925 KNLREKTDTHS
+925 KNLREKTDAHS

-956 AKKIAQTRVNLAKAN
+956 ATKIAQTRVNLEKAN

-982 QQEVNETSSN
+982 QQKVNETSSN
-992 LSTSVSKAASGISNF
+992 LSTSVSKAANGISNF

-1090 LPYLIIS
+1090 LPYLIVS
-1097 LFKDAGDVIMNL
+1097 LFKDAGNVIMNL

-1333 KDLKQWYENYVTALS
+1333 KDLKQWYESYVTALS
-1348 NGTLTELQKN
+1348 NGTLTELQKD
-1358 YFKDA
+1358 YFKNA

-1398 AMSQD
+1398 VMSQD

-1471 RNEFGEKMDEMNTRL
+1471 RNEFGEKIDEMNTRL

>member
-33 AEESGTGLDKFADK
+33 AEESGTGLDKFADR
-47 LSKLAASVGL
+47 LGKLAASMGL

-66 NFVKIRGEFQQ
+66 NLVKIRGEFQQ

-83 TMLGSAEKANALML
+83 TMLGSAEKADALMS
-97 QLVQTAATTPFDLQG
+97 QLVRTAATTPFDLQG

-147 LGDLVYLYGTTMTQG
+147 LNDLVYLYGTTMTQG

-249 KLGQQSEGIIN
+249 NLGQQSEGIIN

-265 VSYIVEHY
+265 VSYVVEHY

-291 AAVMTVAAAQ
+291 TAVMTAAAAQ

-367 EKQKAIEK
+367 EKQKVIEK

-418 KTEYDVL
+418 RTEYDVL

-447 DTEAAKVNKRI
+447 ATEAAKVNKRI
-458 AELEHLKKTQ
+458 AELEKLNKPYST
-468 TLSKIDSYGDQVTV
+468 IDSSGRVRTYTTM
-482 IGLTEKQEAE
+482 LTPGEKAE
-492 LKSLKT
+492 LKSLRT
-498 RFQQLSRSKEKQ
+498 RFQQLSRSKEKH
-510 NVTEY
+510 NAAEY

-523 NSDLKTLIAQRK
+523 NNELKTAIAQRK

-563 LSEIEAQINTLVRE
+563 QSEIEAQINSLVRE
-577 DNERSAPRASSD
+577 QNERSAPRASSD

-597 NYEDALKKYNDFIAN
+597 NYEAALKKYNDFIAN

-636 EKEYNQTKAKI
+636 EKEYNRTKTKI
-647 DKGSKTRRDEARRT
+647 NKGGKTHRN
-661 QEEAAAKQKQAQ
+661 EAAEREREAAKREQAQ
-673 QKLNEELIALQMQ
+673 RKLNEELITLQTQ

-710 AKRKETIQKQ
+710 KKRKETIQKQ

-736 VDGLTDEQRAALKK
+736 ADGLTDEQRAALKK

-817 WRIAALKKEQASQ
+817 WRIAALQKEQASQ

-908 RIWGDIN
+908 RIWSDIN
-915 KEAKLYQDAV
+915 KEAKLYQGAV
-925 KNLREKTDTHS
+925 KNLREKTDAHS

-992 LSTSVSKAASGISNF
+992 LSTSVSKAANGISNF

-1020 NFANGITKLVT
+1020 GFANGITKLIT
-1031 SLFKGSDGI
+1031 SLAKGSDGI
-1040 GKALSELG
+1040 GKSLGELG
-1048 GKVGGIVGAILQ
+1048 GKIGGIVGAILQ
-1060 ILDAM
+1060 ILDALSDDPK
-1065 GDAPTEFIDTMMEKL
+1065 GFINDLFDKVADT
-1080 IDSINSIIEQ
+1080 INKVVEELPEII
-1090 LPYLIIS
+1090 I
-1097 LFKDAGDVIMNL
+1097 DVIKDVGNIVQGL
-1109 VSGIAHW
+1109 LSGIAGW
-1116 FKIDDL
+1116 FGVDDL

-1153 NKSIKDDNIFKSN
+1153 NETIKDDNIFKSN

-1180 NNLLEIAK
+1180 KNLLEIAK

-1219 NSNFNGDIWSLTP
+1219 NSNFNGDIWSLSP

-1243 IAEAIRGTGEGNFGK
+1243 IAEAIRDTGEGNFGK

-1333 KDLKQWYENYVTALS
+1333 KDLKQWYESYVTALS
-1348 NGTLTELQKN
+1348 NGTLTELQKD

-1471 RNEFGEKMDEMNTRL
+1471 RNEFGEKIDEMNTRL

>member
-1 MAELN
+1 
-6 FTISVNNQQVMRK
+6 MRK

-47 LSKLAASVGL
+47 LGKLAASMGL

-66 NFVKIRGEFQQ
+66 NLVKIRGEFQQ

-83 TMLGSAEKANALML
+83 TMLGSAEKADALMS
-97 QLVQTAATTPFDLQG
+97 QLVRTAATTPFDLQG

-265 VSYIVEHY
+265 VSYVVEHY

-291 AAVMTVAAAQ
+291 TAVMTAAAAQ

-367 EKQKAIEK
+367 EKQKVIEK

-418 KTEYDVL
+418 RTEYDVL

-447 DTEAAKVNKRI
+447 ATEAAKVNKRI

-468 TLSKIDSYGDQVTV
+468 TLSKIDSYGDRETV

-492 LKSLKT
+492 LKSLRT

-510 NVTEY
+510 NAAEY

-523 NSDLKTLIAQRK
+523 NNELKTAIAQRK

-563 LSEIEAQINTLVRE
+563 LSEIEAQINSLVRE
-577 DNERSAPRASSD
+577 QNERSAPRASSD

-597 NYEDALKKYNDFIAN
+597 NYEAALKKYNDFIAN

-636 EKEYNQTKAKI
+636 EKEYNRTKAKI
-647 DKGSKTRRDEARRT
+647 NKGGKTHRN
-661 QEEAAAKQKQAQ
+661 EAAEREREAAKREQAQ
-673 QKLNEELIALQMQ
+673 RKLNEELIALQTQ

-710 AKRKETIQKQ
+710 KKRKETIQKQ

-1316 ELMQRALLSVA
+1316 GLMQRALLSVA

-1333 KDLKQWYENYVTALS
+1333 KDLKQWYESYVTALS
-1348 NGTLTELQKN
+1348 NGTLTELQKD

-1471 RNEFGEKMDEMNTRL
+1471 RNEFGEKIDEMNTRL

>member
-33 AEESGTGLDKFADK
+33 AEESGTGLDKFADR
-47 LSKLAASVGL
+47 LGKLAASMGL

-66 NFVKIRGEFQQ
+66 NLVKIRGEFQQ

-83 TMLGSAEKANALML
+83 TMLGSAEKADALMS
-97 QLVQTAATTPFDLQG
+97 QLVRTAATTPFDLQG

-147 LGDLVYLYGTTMTQG
+147 LSDLVYLYGTTMTQG

-237 SNIEDAIDVMFN
+237 SNIEDAIDVMFD

-265 VSYIVEHY
+265 VSYVVEHY

-291 AAVMTVAAAQ
+291 TAVMTAAAAQ

-367 EKQKAIEK
+367 EKQKVIEK

-418 KTEYDVL
+418 RTEYDVL

-447 DTEAAKVNKRI
+447 ATEAAKVNKRI
-458 AELEHLKKTQ
+458 AELEKLNKPYST
-468 TLSKIDSYGDQVTV
+468 IDSSGRVRTYTTM
-482 IGLTEKQEAE
+482 LTPGEKAE

-510 NVTEY
+510 NVAEY

-523 NSDLKTLIAQRK
+523 NNELKTAIAQRK

-577 DNERSAPRASSD
+577 DNERCAPRASSD

-597 NYEDALKKYNDFIAN
+597 NYEAALKKYNDFVAN

-636 EKEYNQTKAKI
+636 EKEYNRTKAKI
-647 DKGSKTRRDEARRT
+647 NKGGKTHRN
-661 QEEAAAKQKQAQ
+661 EAAEREREAAKRKQAQ
-673 QKLNEELIALQMQ
+673 QKLNDELIALQAQ

-710 AKRKETIQKQ
+710 KKRKETIQKQ

-736 VDGLTDEQRAALKK
+736 VDGLTDEQRTALNK

-817 WRIAALKKEQASQ
+817 WRIAALQKEQASQ

-908 RIWGDIN
+908 RIWGDIK
-915 KEAKLYQDAV
+915 KEAKLYQSAV
-925 KNLREKTDTHS
+925 KNLREKTDVHS

-944 ANKGLANATTDD
+944 ANKSLANATTDD
-956 AKKIAQTRVNLAKAN
+956 ATKIAQTRVNLEKAN

-1048 GKVGGIVGAILQ
+1048 GKAGGIVGAILQ

-1090 LPYLIIS
+1090 LPYLIVS
-1097 LFKDAGDVIMNL
+1097 LFKDAGNVIMNL

-1180 NNLLEIAK
+1180 KNLLEIAK

-1333 KDLKQWYENYVTALS
+1333 KDLKQWYESYVTALS
-1348 NGTLTELQKN
+1348 NGTLTELQKD

-1471 RNEFGEKMDEMNTRL
+1471 RNEFGEKIDEMNTRL

>member
-1 MAELN
+1 
-6 FTISVNNQQVMRK
+6 MRK
-19 LAEIQSEMRRTAKV
+19 LAEIQTEMHKTAKV

-47 LSKLAASVGL
+47 LSKLAATAGL

-66 NFVKIRGEFQQ
+66 NLVKIRGEFQQ

-83 TMLGSAEKANALML
+83 TMLGSAEKADALMS
-97 QLVQTAATTPFDLQG
+97 QLVRTAATTPFDLQG

-265 VSYIVEHY
+265 VSYVVEHY

-291 AAVMTVAAAQ
+291 TAVMTAAAAQ

-367 EKQKAIEK
+367 EKQKVIEK

-418 KTEYDVL
+418 RTEYDVL

-458 AELEHLKKTQ
+458 AELEKLNKPYST
-468 TLSKIDSYGDQVTV
+468 IDSSGRVRTYTTM
-482 IGLTEKQEAE
+482 LTPGEKAE
-492 LKSLKT
+492 LKSLRT

-510 NVTEY
+510 NVAEY

-523 NSDLKTLIAQRK
+523 NKDLKTIIAQRK
-535 KLLNDMKVNGRKVG
+535 KLRNDMKVNGKKVG
-549 HFISGPQALRGYFS
+549 HIISGPQALRGYFS
-563 LSEIEAQINTLVRE
+563 LSELEAQINSLVRE

-597 NYEDALKKYNDFIAN
+597 NYEAALKKYNDFIAN

-636 EKEYNQTKAKI
+636 EKEYNRTKTKI
-647 DKGSKTRRDEARRT
+647 NKGGKTHQNKAAERER
-661 QEEAAAKQKQAQ
+661 EAAKREQAQ
-673 QKLNEELIALQMQ
+673 RKLNEELIALQAQ

-710 AKRKETIQKQ
+710 KKRKETIQKQ

-773 ELQAMSDYLQQYG
+773 ELQAMSDYLQRYG

-908 RIWGDIN
+908 RIWGDID
-915 KEAKLYQDAV
+915 KEAKLYQAAV
-925 KNLREKTDTHS
+925 KNLREKTDAHS

-956 AKKIAQTRVNLAKAN
+956 ATKIAQTRVNLEKAN

-982 QQEVNETSSN
+982 QQKVNETSSN
-992 LSTSVSKAASGISNF
+992 LSTSVSKAANGISNF
-1007 TNYLNEMSNGSLY
+1007 TTYLNEMSNGSLY

-1048 GKVGGIVGAILQ
+1048 GKAGGIVGAILQ

-1153 NKSIKDDNIFKSN
+1153 NESIKDDNIFKSN
-1166 EAYEQAKKNQTETN
+1166 EAYEQAKKNQAETN

-1333 KDLKQWYENYVTALS
+1333 KDLKQWYESYVTALS
-1348 NGTLTELQKN
+1348 NGTLTELQKD

-1384 DNYTQ
+1384 NNYTQ

-1471 RNEFGEKMDEMNTRL
+1471 RNEFGEKIDEMNTRL

>member
-19 LAEIQSEMRRTAKV
+19 LAEIQTEMHKTAKV

-47 LSKLAASVGL
+47 LSKLAATAGL

-66 NFVKIRGEFQQ
+66 NIVKIRGEFQQ

-83 TMLGSAEKANALML
+83 TMLGSAEKADALML
-97 QLVQTAATTPFDLQG
+97 QLVRTAATTPFDLQG

-147 LGDLVYLYGTTMTQG
+147 LNDLVYLYGTTMTQG

-367 EKQKAIEK
+367 EKQKVIEK

-418 KTEYDVL
+418 RTEYDVL

-447 DTEAAKVNKRI
+447 ATEAAKVNKRI
-458 AELEHLKKTQ
+458 AELENLKKTQ
-468 TLSKIDSYGDQVTV
+468 TLSKIDEYGEQVTV

-492 LKSLKT
+492 LKSLRT

-510 NVTEY
+510 NAAEY

-523 NSDLKTLIAQRK
+523 DNELKTAIAQRK

-563 LSEIEAQINTLVRE
+563 LSEIEAQINSLVRE
-577 DNERSAPRASSD
+577 QNERSAPRASSD

-597 NYEDALKKYNDFIAN
+597 NYEAALKKYNDFIAN

-636 EKEYNQTKAKI
+636 EKEYNRTKTKI
-647 DKGSKTRRDEARRT
+647 NKGSKTHRNGAEERER
-661 QEEAAAKQKQAQ
+661 EAAKRKQAQ
-673 QKLNEELIALQMQ
+673 RKLNEELIALQTQ

-710 AKRKETIQKQ
+710 KKRKETIQKQ

-817 WRIAALKKEQASQ
+817 WRIAALQREQASQ

-842 IDWSATFQGV
+842 IDWSVTFQGV

-878 LSATDKKTYTD
+878 LSATDKKTYTY

-908 RIWGDIN
+908 RIWGDID
-915 KEAKLYQDAV
+915 KEAKLYQNAV
-925 KNLREKTDTHS
+925 KNLREKTDAHS

-944 ANKGLANATTDD
+944 ANEGLANATTDD
-956 AKKIAQTRVNLAKAN
+956 ATKIAQTRVNLEKAN
-971 VADTGKEMQNA
+971 VADTGKAMQNA
-982 QQEVNETSSN
+982 QQKVNETSSN
-992 LSTSVSKAASGISNF
+992 LSTSVSKAANGISNF

-1048 GKVGGIVGAILQ
+1048 GKAGGIVGAILQ

-1097 LFKDAGDVIMNL
+1097 LFKDAGDVIVNL

-1153 NKSIKDDNIFKSN
+1153 NESIKDDNIFKSN
-1166 EAYEQAKKNQTETN
+1166 EAYEQAKKNQAETN

-1333 KDLKQWYENYVTALS
+1333 KDLKQWYESYVTALS
-1348 NGTLTELQKN
+1348 NGTLTELQKD

-1389 QSGDSGGFE
+1389 KSGDSGGFE

-1409 GRFTMLQI
+1409 GRFTMLQV
-1417 TAQNIHIDVLSLLN
+1417 TAQNVHIDVLNLLN

-1471 RNEFGEKMDEMNTRL
+1471 RNEFGEKIDEMNTRL

>member
-33 AEESGTGLDKFADK
+33 AEESGTGLDKFADR
-47 LSKLAASVGL
+47 LGKLAASMGL

-66 NFVKIRGEFQQ
+66 NLVKIRGEFQQ

-83 TMLGSAEKANALML
+83 TMLSSAEKADALMS
-97 QLVQTAATTPFDLQG
+97 QLVRTAATTPFDLQG

-147 LGDLVYLYGTTMTQG
+147 LNDLVYLYGTTMTQG

-291 AAVMTVAAAQ
+291 TAVMTAAAAQ

-367 EKQKAIEK
+367 EKQKVIEK
-375 EEEHRQKIEEL
+375 EEEHRQEIEEL

-418 KTEYDVL
+418 RTEYDVL

-447 DTEAAKVNKRI
+447 ATEAAKVNKRI

-468 TLSKIDSYGDQVTV
+468 TLSKIDSYGDRETV

-492 LKSLKT
+492 LKSLRT

-510 NVTEY
+510 NAAEY

-523 NSDLKTLIAQRK
+523 NNELKTAIAQRK

-563 LSEIEAQINTLVRE
+563 LSEIEAQINSLVRE
-577 DNERSAPRASSD
+577 QNERSAPRASSD
-589 KYVADAKK
+589 KYVANAKK
-597 NYEDALKKYNDFIAN
+597 NYEAALKKYNDFIAN

-636 EKEYNQTKAKI
+636 EKEYSRTKTKI
-647 DKGSKTRRDEARRT
+647 NKGGKTHRN
-661 QEEAAAKQKQAQ
+661 EAAEREREAAKREQAQ
-673 QKLNEELIALQMQ
+673 RKLNDELIALQAQ

-710 AKRKETIQKQ
+710 KKRKETIQKQ

-817 WRIAALKKEQASQ
+817 WRIAALQREQASQ

-908 RIWGDIN
+908 RIWGDID
-915 KEAKLYQDAV
+915 KGAKLYQDAV
-925 KNLREKTDTHS
+925 KNLREKTDAHS

-956 AKKIAQTRVNLAKAN
+956 ATKIAQTRVNLEKAN

-982 QQEVNETSSN
+982 QQKVNETSSN
-992 LSTSVSKAASGISNF
+992 LSTSVSKAANGISNF

-1048 GKVGGIVGAILQ
+1048 GKAGGIVGAILQ

-1090 LPYLIIS
+1090 LPYLIVS
-1097 LFKDAGDVIMNL
+1097 LFKDAGNVIMSL

-1219 NSNFNGDIWSLTP
+1219 KSNFNGDIWSLSP

-1333 KDLKQWYENYVTALS
+1333 KDLKQWYESYVTALS
-1348 NGTLTELQKN
+1348 NGTLTELQKD

-1471 RNEFGEKMDEMNTRL
+1471 RNEFGEKIDEMNTRL

>member
-1 MAELN
+1 
-6 FTISVNNQQVMRK
+6 MRK
-19 LAEIQSEMRRTAKV
+19 LAEIQTEMRRTAKV
-33 AEESGTGLDKFADK
+33 AEESGTGLDKFADR
-47 LSKLAASVGL
+47 LGKLAASMGL

-66 NFVKIRGEFQQ
+66 NIVKIRGEFQQ

-83 TMLGSAEKANALML
+83 TMLGSAEKADALML
-97 QLVQTAATTPFDLQG
+97 QLVRTAATTPFDLQG

-147 LGDLVYLYGTTMTQG
+147 LNDLVYLYGTTMTQG

-367 EKQKAIEK
+367 EKQKVIEK

-418 KTEYDVL
+418 RTEYDVL

-458 AELEHLKKTQ
+458 AELEKLNKPYST
-468 TLSKIDSYGDQVTV
+468 IDSSGRVRTYTTM
-482 IGLTEKQEAE
+482 LTPGEKAE
-492 LKSLKT
+492 LKSLRT

-523 NSDLKTLIAQRK
+523 NNELKTAIAQRK

-563 LSEIEAQINTLVRE
+563 LSEIEAQINSLVRE
-577 DNERSAPRASSD
+577 QNERSAPRASSD

-597 NYEDALKKYNDFIAN
+597 NYEAALKKYNDFIAN

-627 DLKAALDDA
+627 DLKVALDDA
-636 EKEYNQTKAKI
+636 EKEYNRTKTKI
-647 DKGSKTRRDEARRT
+647 NKGSKTHRNGAEERER
-661 QEEAAAKQKQAQ
+661 EAAKREQAQ
-673 QKLNEELIALQMQ
+673 RKLNEELIALQTQ

-710 AKRKETIQKQ
+710 KKRKETIQKQ

-736 VDGLTDEQRAALKK
+736 VDGLTDEQRTALNKS
-750 ADENNEKSRQKSRIE
+750 DENNEKSRQKSRIE
-765 LERETLSA
+765 LERETISA

-956 AKKIAQTRVNLAKAN
+956 AKKIAQTRVDLAKAN

-992 LSTSVSKAASGISNF
+992 LSTSVSKAANGISNF

-1020 NFANGITKLVT
+1020 GFANGITKLIT
-1031 SLFKGSDGI
+1031 SLAKGSDGI
-1040 GKALSELG
+1040 GKSLGELG
-1048 GKVGGIVGAILQ
+1048 GKIGGIVGAILQ
-1060 ILDAM
+1060 ILDALSDDPK
-1065 GDAPTEFIDTMMEKL
+1065 GFINDLFDKVADT
-1080 IDSINSIIEQ
+1080 INKVVEELPEII
-1090 LPYLIIS
+1090 I
-1097 LFKDAGDVIMNL
+1097 DVIKDVGNIVQGL
-1109 VSGIAHW
+1109 LSGIAGW
-1116 FKIDDL
+1116 FGVDDL
-1122 FGLEGN
+1122 FGLDGN

-1153 NKSIKDDNIFKSN
+1153 NETIKDDNIFKSN

-1219 NSNFNGDIWSLTP
+1219 KSNFNGDIWSLTP

-1348 NGTLTELQKN
+1348 NGTLTELQKD

-1389 QSGDSGGFE
+1389 KSGDSGGFE

-1471 RNEFGEKMDEMNTRL
+1471 RNEFGEKIDEMNTRL

>member
-1 MAELN
+1 
-6 FTISVNNQQVMRK
+6 MRK
-19 LAEIQSEMRRTAKV
+19 LAEIQTEMHKTAKV

-47 LSKLAASVGL
+47 LSKLAATAGL

-66 NFVKIRGEFQQ
+66 NLVKIRGEFQQ

-83 TMLGSAEKANALML
+83 TMLGSAEKADALMS
-97 QLVQTAATTPFDLQG
+97 QLVRTAATTPFDLQG

-147 LGDLVYLYGTTMTQG
+147 LNDLVYLYGTTMTQG

-215 TSAGSRFGGLMDE
+215 TSAGSRFGGFMDE

-367 EKQKAIEK
+367 EKQKVIEK

-418 KTEYDVL
+418 RTEYDVL

-447 DTEAAKVNKRI
+447 ATEAAKVNKRI
-458 AELEHLKKTQ
+458 AELENKRTITGVDGKK
-468 TLSKIDSYGDQVTV
+468 ITV
-482 IGLTEKQEAE
+482 ESRLTWEEKAE
-492 LKSLKT
+492 LKSLRT

-510 NVTEY
+510 NVAEY

-523 NSDLKTLIAQRK
+523 NNELKTIIAQRK

-549 HFISGPQALRGYFS
+549 HIISGPQALRGYFS
-563 LSEIEAQINTLVRE
+563 LSELEAQINTLVRE

-597 NYEDALKKYNDFIAN
+597 NYEAALKKYNDFIAN

-636 EKEYNQTKAKI
+636 EKEYNRTKTKI
-647 DKGSKTRRDEARRT
+647 NKVSKTHRNGAEERER
-661 QEEAAAKQKQAQ
+661 EAAKRKQAQ
-673 QKLNEELIALQMQ
+673 RKLNEELIALQAQ

-710 AKRKETIQKQ
+710 KKRKETTIQKQ

-908 RIWGDIN
+908 RIWGDID
-915 KEAKLYQDAV
+915 KEAKLYQNAV
-925 KNLREKTDTHS
+925 KNLREKTDAHS

-956 AKKIAQTRVNLAKAN
+956 ATKIAQTRVNLEKAN
-971 VADTGKEMQNA
+971 VADTGKAMQNA
-982 QQEVNETSSN
+982 QQKVNETSSN
-992 LSTSVSKAASGISNF
+992 LSTSVSKAANGISNF

-1048 GKVGGIVGAILQ
+1048 GKAGGIVGAILQ

-1065 GDAPTEFIDTMMEKL
+1065 GDAPTEFIDTIMEKL

-1090 LPYLIIS
+1090 LPYLITS

-1153 NKSIKDDNIFKSN
+1153 NESIKDDNIFKSN
-1166 EAYEQAKKNQTETN
+1166 EAYEQAKKNQAETN

-1333 KDLKQWYENYVTALS
+1333 KDLKQWYESYVTALS
-1348 NGTLTELQKN
+1348 NGTLTELQKD

-1389 QSGDSGGFE
+1389 KSGDSGGFE

-1409 GRFTMLQI
+1409 GRFTMLQV
-1417 TAQNIHIDVLSLLN
+1417 TAQNVHIDVLNLLN

-1471 RNEFGEKMDEMNTRL
+1471 RNEFGEKIDEMNTRL

>member
-1 MAELN
+1 
-6 FTISVNNQQVMRK
+6 MRK
-19 LAEIQSEMRRTAKV
+19 LAEIQSEMHRTAKV
-33 AEESGTGLDKFADK
+33 AEESGTGLDKFADR
-47 LSKLAASVGL
+47 LGKLAASMGL

-66 NFVKIRGEFQQ
+66 NLVKIRGEFQQ

-83 TMLGSAEKANALML
+83 TMLGSAEKADALML
-97 QLVQTAATTPFDLQG
+97 QLVRTAATTPFDLQG

-147 LGDLVYLYGTTMTQG
+147 LSDLVYLYGTTMTQG

-291 AAVMTVAAAQ
+291 AAVMTAAAAQ

-367 EKQKAIEK
+367 EKQKVIEK

-418 KTEYDVL
+418 RTEYDVL

-447 DTEAAKVNKRI
+447 ATEAAKVNKRI
-458 AELEHLKKTQ
+458 AELEKLNKPYST
-468 TLSKIDSYGDQVTV
+468 IDSSGRMRTYTTM
-482 IGLTEKQEAE
+482 LTPEEKAE
-492 LKSLKT
+492 LKSLRT

-510 NVTEY
+510 NAAEY

-523 NSDLKTLIAQRK
+523 NNELKTAIAQRK
-535 KLLNDMKVNGRKVG
+535 KLLNDMKVNGKKVG
-549 HFISGPQALRGYFS
+549 HIISGPQALRGYFS
-563 LSEIEAQINTLVRE
+563 LSELEAQINTLVRE

-597 NYEDALKKYNDFIAN
+597 NYEAALKKYNDFIAN

-636 EKEYNQTKAKI
+636 EKEYNRTKAKI
-647 DKGSKTRRDEARRT
+647 NKGGKTHRN
-661 QEEAAAKQKQAQ
+661 EAAEREREAAKREQAQ
-673 QKLNEELIALQMQ
+673 RKLNDELIALQAQ

-710 AKRKETIQKQ
+710 KKRKETIQKQ

-792 YAIAALYAQKI
+792 YAIATLYAQKI

-817 WRIAALKKEQASQ
+817 WRIAALQKEQASQ

-915 KEAKLYQDAV
+915 KEAKLYQGAV
-925 KNLREKTDTHS
+925 KNLREKTDAHS

-956 AKKIAQTRVNLAKAN
+956 ATKIAQTRVNLEKAN

-982 QQEVNETSSN
+982 QQKVNETSSN
-992 LSTSVSKAASGISNF
+992 LSTSVSKAANGISNF

-1048 GKVGGIVGAILQ
+1048 GKAGGIVGAILQ

-1080 IDSINSIIEQ
+1080 IDSINSIVEQ

-1153 NKSIKDDNIFKSN
+1153 NETIKDDNIFKSN

-1180 NNLLEIAK
+1180 KNLLEIAK

-1219 NSNFNGDIWSLTP
+1219 NSNFNGDIWSLSP

-1333 KDLKQWYENYVTALS
+1333 KDLKQWYESYVTALS
-1348 NGTLTELQKN
+1348 NGTLTKLQKD

-1471 RNEFGEKMDEMNTRL
+1471 RNEFGEKIDEMNTRL

>member
-47 LSKLAASVGL
+47 LGKLAASMGL

-66 NFVKIRGEFQQ
+66 NLVKIRGEFQQ

-83 TMLGSAEKANALML
+83 TMLGSAEKADALMS
-97 QLVQTAATTPFDLQG
+97 QLVRTAATTPFDLQG

-147 LGDLVYLYGTTMTQG
+147 LNDLVYLYGTTMTQG

-291 AAVMTVAAAQ
+291 TAVMTAAAAQ

-348 ASMKTEAELVQE
+348 ASMKTEAELVRE

-367 EKQKAIEK
+367 EKQKVIEK

-418 KTEYDVL
+418 RTEYDVL

-447 DTEAAKVNKRI
+447 ATEAAKVNKRI

-468 TLSKIDSYGDQVTV
+468 TLSKIDSYGDRETV

-492 LKSLKT
+492 LKSLRT

-510 NVTEY
+510 NAAEY

-523 NSDLKTLIAQRK
+523 NNELKTAIAQRK

-563 LSEIEAQINTLVRE
+563 LSEIEAQINSLVRE
-577 DNERSAPRASSD
+577 QNERSAPRASSD
-589 KYVADAKK
+589 KYVANAKK
-597 NYEDALKKYNDFIAN
+597 NYEAALKKYNDFIAN

-636 EKEYNQTKAKI
+636 EKEYNRTKTKI
-647 DKGSKTRRDEARRT
+647 NKGGKTHRN
-661 QEEAAAKQKQAQ
+661 EAAEREREAAKREQAQ
-673 QKLNEELIALQMQ
+673 RKLNEELITLQTQ

-710 AKRKETIQKQ
+710 KKRKETIQKQ

-736 VDGLTDEQRAALKK
+736 ADGLTDEQRAALKK

-792 YAIAALYAQKI
+792 YAISALYAQKI

-817 WRIAALKKEQASQ
+817 WRIAALQKEQASQ

-908 RIWGDIN
+908 RIWSDIN

-925 KNLREKTDTHS
+925 KNLREKTDAHS

-956 AKKIAQTRVNLAKAN
+956 AKKIAQTRVDLAKAN

-1048 GKVGGIVGAILQ
+1048 GKAGGIVGAILQ

-1080 IDSINSIIEQ
+1080 IDSINSIVEQ

-1153 NKSIKDDNIFKSN
+1153 NETIKDDNIFKSN

-1180 NNLLEIAK
+1180 KNLLEIAK

-1232 EEMKKLLANVD
+1232 EEMKELLAKDD
-1243 IAEAIRGTGEGNFGK
+1243 IAEAIRDTGEGNFGK
-1258 DVLEKLQAYAEQAEK
+1258 DVLEKLQAYAEQAGK
-1273 IEEYTK
+1273 IEESTK
-1279 QWQENIAKVS
+1279 RWQENIAKVS

-1333 KDLKQWYENYVTALS
+1333 KDLKQWYESYVTALS
-1348 NGTLTELQKN
+1348 NGTLTELQKD

-1471 RNEFGEKMDEMNTRL
+1471 RNEFGEKIDEMNTRL

>member
-1 MAELN
+1 
-6 FTISVNNQQVMRK
+6 MRK
-19 LAEIQSEMRRTAKV
+19 LAEIQTEMRRTAKV
-33 AEESGTGLDKFADK
+33 AEESGTGLDKFADR
-47 LSKLAASVGL
+47 LGKLAASMGL

-66 NFVKIRGEFQQ
+66 NLVKIRGEFQQ

-83 TMLGSAEKANALML
+83 TMLGSAEKADALMS
-97 QLVQTAATTPFDLQG
+97 QLVRTAATTPFDLQG

-124 IAAEDVNDTLVR
+124 IVAEDVNDTLVR

-147 LGDLVYLYGTTMTQG
+147 LNDLVYLYGTTMTQG

-249 KLGQQSEGIIN
+249 NLGQQSEGIIN

-291 AAVMTVAAAQ
+291 TAVMTAAAAQ

-418 KTEYDVL
+418 RTEYDVL

-447 DTEAAKVNKRI
+447 ATEAAKVNKRI
-458 AELEHLKKTQ
+458 AELENKRTITGVDGKK
-468 TLSKIDSYGDQVTV
+468 ITV
-482 IGLTEKQEAE
+482 ESRLTWEEKAE

-498 RFQQLSRSKEKQ
+498 KFQQLSRSKEKQ
-510 NVTEY
+510 NVAEY

-523 NSDLKTLIAQRK
+523 NKDLKTIIAQRK
-535 KLLNDMKVNGRKVG
+535 KLRNDMKVNGKKVG
-549 HFISGPQALRGYFS
+549 HIISGPQALRGYFS
-563 LSEIEAQINTLVRE
+563 LSELEAQINTLVRE

-597 NYEDALKKYNDFIAN
+597 NYEAALKKYTDFITN

-647 DKGSKTRRDEARRT
+647 DKGSKTRRNEARRT

-710 AKRKETIQKQ
+710 TKRKETIQKQ

-817 WRIAALKKEQASQ
+817 WRIAALQREQASQ

-915 KEAKLYQDAV
+915 KEAKLYQNAV
-925 KNLREKTDTHS
+925 KNLREKTDAHS
-936 AAVRQLEE
+936 AAVRQLED
-944 ANKGLANATTDD
+944 ANKDLANATTDD
-956 AKKIAQTRVNLAKAN
+956 AKKIAQLRVILAKAN
-971 VADTGKEMQNA
+971 VADTGKAMQNA

-992 LSTSVSKAASGISNF
+992 LSTSVSKAANGISNF

-1048 GKVGGIVGAILQ
+1048 GKAGGIVGAILQ

-1090 LPYLIIS
+1090 LPYLIVS
-1097 LFKDAGDVIMNL
+1097 LFKDAGNVIMNL

-1333 KDLKQWYENYVTALS
+1333 KDLKQWYESYVTALS
-1348 NGTLTELQKN
+1348 NGTLTELQKD

-1417 TAQNIHIDVLSLLN
+1417 TAQNVHIDVLNLLN

-1471 RNEFGEKMDEMNTRL
+1471 RNEFGEKIDEMNTRL

>member
-1 MAELN
+1 
-6 FTISVNNQQVMRK
+6 MRK

-47 LSKLAASVGL
+47 LGKLAASMGL

-66 NFVKIRGEFQQ
+66 NLVKIRGEFQQ

-83 TMLGSAEKANALML
+83 TMLGSAEKADALMS
-97 QLVQTAATTPFDLQG
+97 QLVRTAATTPFDLQG

-147 LGDLVYLYGTTMTQG
+147 LSDLVYLYGTTMTQG

-291 AAVMTVAAAQ
+291 TAVMAVAAAQ

-367 EKQKAIEK
+367 EKQKVIEK

-418 KTEYDVL
+418 RTEYDVL
-425 KNIKTIKEEIAALDG
+425 KNIKTIKEEIAALDW

-447 DTEAAKVNKRI
+447 DNEAAKVNKRI
-458 AELEHLKKTQ
+458 AELEAKRTITGVDGKK
-468 TLSKIDSYGDQVTV
+468 ITV
-482 IGLTEKQEAE
+482 ESRLTWEEKAE
-492 LKSLKT
+492 LKSLRT

-510 NVTEY
+510 NATEY

-523 NSDLKTLIAQRK
+523 NSELKTVIAQRK

-549 HFISGPQALRGYFS
+549 HIISGPQALRGYFS
-563 LSEIEAQINTLVRE
+563 LSEIEAQINSLVRE
-577 DNERSAPRASSD
+577 ENERSAPRASSD

-597 NYEDALKKYNDFIAN
+597 NYEAALKKYNDFIAN

-710 AKRKETIQKQ
+710 KKRKETIQKQ

-792 YAIAALYAQKI
+792 YAIATLYAQKI

-915 KEAKLYQDAV
+915 KEAKLYQNAV

-956 AKKIAQTRVNLAKAN
+956 AKKIAQTRVDLAKAN

-992 LSTSVSKAASGISNF
+992 LSTSVSKAANGISNF

-1020 NFANGITKLVT
+1020 GFANGITKLIT
-1031 SLFKGSDGI
+1031 SLAKGSDGI
-1040 GKALSELG
+1040 GKSLGELG
-1048 GKVGGIVGAILQ
+1048 GKIGGIVGAILQ
-1060 ILDAM
+1060 ILDALSDDPK
-1065 GDAPTEFIDTMMEKL
+1065 GFINDLFDKVADT
-1080 IDSINSIIEQ
+1080 INKVVEELPEII
-1090 LPYLIIS
+1090 I
-1097 LFKDAGDVIMNL
+1097 DVIKDVGNIVQGL
-1109 VSGIAHW
+1109 LSGIAGW
-1116 FKIDDL
+1116 FGVDDL
-1122 FGLEGN
+1122 FGLDGN

-1153 NKSIKDDNIFKSN
+1153 NETIKDDNIFKSN

-1219 NSNFNGDIWSLTP
+1219 KSNFNGDIWSLTP

-1333 KDLKQWYENYVTALS
+1333 KDLKQWYESYVKALS
-1348 NGTLTELQKN
+1348 NGTLTELQKD

-1389 QSGDSGGFE
+1389 KSGDSGGFE

-1471 RNEFGEKMDEMNTRL
+1471 RNEFGEKIDEMNTRL

>member
-19 LAEIQSEMRRTAKV
+19 LAEIQTEMRRTAKV
-33 AEESGTGLDKFADK
+33 AEESGTGLDKFADR
-47 LSKLAASVGL
+47 LGKLAASMGL

-66 NFVKIRGEFQQ
+66 NIVKIRGEFQQ

-83 TMLGSAEKANALML
+83 TMLGSAEKADALML
-97 QLVQTAATTPFDLQG
+97 QLVRTAATTPFDLQG

-147 LGDLVYLYGTTMTQG
+147 LNDLVYLYGTTMTQG

-291 AAVMTVAAAQ
+291 TAVMTAAAAQ

-367 EKQKAIEK
+367 EKQKVIEK

-418 KTEYDVL
+418 RTEYDVL

-458 AELEHLKKTQ
+458 AELEKLNKPYST
-468 TLSKIDSYGDQVTV
+468 IDSSGRVRTYTTM
-482 IGLTEKQEAE
+482 LTPGEKAE
-492 LKSLKT
+492 LKSLRT

-510 NVTEY
+510 NAAEY

-523 NSDLKTLIAQRK
+523 NNELKTAIAQRK

-563 LSEIEAQINTLVRE
+563 QSEIEAQINSLVRE
-577 DNERSAPRASSD
+577 QNERSAPRASSD

-597 NYEDALKKYNDFIAN
+597 NYEAALKKYNDFIAN

-636 EKEYNQTKAKI
+636 EKEYNRTKTKI
-647 DKGSKTRRDEARRT
+647 NKGSKTHRNGAEERER
-661 QEEAAAKQKQAQ
+661 EAAKREQAQ
-673 QKLNEELIALQMQ
+673 RKLNEELIALQAQ

-710 AKRKETIQKQ
+710 KKRKEKIQKQ

-736 VDGLTDEQRAALKK
+736 VDGLTDEQRATLKK

-817 WRIAALKKEQASQ
+817 WRIAALQREQASQ

-915 KEAKLYQDAV
+915 KEAKLYQNAV

-956 AKKIAQTRVNLAKAN
+956 AKKIAQTRVNLEKAN
-971 VADTGKEMQNA
+971 IADTSKEMQNA
-982 QQEVNETSSN
+982 QQKVNETSSN
-992 LSTSVSKAASGISNF
+992 LSTSVSKAANGISNF
-1007 TNYLNEMSNGSLY
+1007 TTYLNEMSNGSLY

-1048 GKVGGIVGAILQ
+1048 GKAGGIVGAILQ

-1153 NKSIKDDNIFKSN
+1153 NETIKDDNIFKSN

-1219 NSNFNGDIWSLTP
+1219 KSNFNGDIWSLTP

-1333 KDLKQWYENYVTALS
+1333 KDLKQWYESYVTALS
-1348 NGTLTELQKN
+1348 NGTLTELQKD

-1389 QSGDSGGFE
+1389 KSGDSGGFE

-1471 RNEFGEKMDEMNTRL
+1471 RNEFGEKIDEMNTRL

>member
-1 MAELN
+1 
-6 FTISVNNQQVMRK
+6 MRK

-33 AEESGTGLDKFADK
+33 AEESGTGLDKFADR
-47 LSKLAASVGL
+47 LGKLAASMGL

-66 NFVKIRGEFQQ
+66 NLVKIRGEFQQ

-83 TMLGSAEKANALML
+83 TMLGSAEKADALMS
-97 QLVQTAATTPFDLQG
+97 QLVRTAATTPFDLQG

-237 SNIEDAIDVMFN
+237 SNVEDAIDVMFN
-249 KLGQQSEGIIN
+249 KVGQQSEGIIN

-265 VSYIVEHY
+265 VSYVVEHY

-291 AAVMTVAAAQ
+291 TAVMTAAAAQ

-367 EKQKAIEK
+367 EKQKVIEK

-418 KTEYDVL
+418 RTEYDVL

-447 DTEAAKVNKRI
+447 ATEAAKVNKRI

-468 TLSKIDSYGDQVTV
+468 TLSKIDSYGDRETV

-492 LKSLKT
+492 LKSLRT

-510 NVTEY
+510 NAAEY

-523 NSDLKTLIAQRK
+523 NNELKTAIAQRK

-563 LSEIEAQINTLVRE
+563 LSEIEAQINSLVRE
-577 DNERSAPRASSD
+577 QNERSAPRASSD
-589 KYVADAKK
+589 KYVANAKK
-597 NYEDALKKYNDFIAN
+597 NYEAALKKYNDFIAN

-636 EKEYNQTKAKI
+636 EKEYNRTKTKI
-647 DKGSKTRRDEARRT
+647 NKGGKTHRN
-661 QEEAAAKQKQAQ
+661 EAAEREREAAKREQAQ
-673 QKLNEELIALQMQ
+673 RKLNDELIALQAQ

-710 AKRKETIQKQ
+710 KKRKETIQKQ

-736 VDGLTDEQRAALKK
+736 VDGLTDKQRAALKK

-817 WRIAALKKEQASQ
+817 WRIAALQKEQASQ

-871 KTDEFKA
+871 KTDEFKK

-899 GKSTSVFNF
+899 GKSTSIFNF

-925 KNLREKTDTHS
+925 KNLREKTDAHS
-936 AAVRQLEE
+936 VAVRQLEE

-992 LSTSVSKAASGISNF
+992 LSTSVSKAANGISNF

-1020 NFANGITKLVT
+1020 GFANGITKLIT
-1031 SLFKGSDGI
+1031 SLAKGSDGI
-1040 GKALSELG
+1040 GKSLGELG
-1048 GKVGGIVGAILQ
+1048 GKIGGIIGAILQ
-1060 ILDAM
+1060 ILDAL
-1065 GDAPTEFIDTMMEKL
+1065 GDDPKGFINDLFDKVANT
-1080 IDSINSIIEQ
+1080 INKVVEELPEII
-1090 LPYLIIS
+1090 I
-1097 LFKDAGDVIMNL
+1097 DVIKDVGNIVQGL
-1109 VSGIAHW
+1109 LSGIAGW
-1116 FKIDDL
+1116 FGVDDL
-1122 FGLEGN
+1122 FGLDGN

-1153 NKSIKDDNIFKSN
+1153 NETIKDDNIFKSN

-1219 NSNFNGDIWSLTP
+1219 KSNFNGDIWSLTP

-1333 KDLKQWYENYVTALS
+1333 KDLKQWYESYVTALS
-1348 NGTLTELQKN
+1348 NGTLTELQKD

-1471 RNEFGEKMDEMNTRL
+1471 RNEFGEKIDEMNTRL

>member
-1 MAELN
+1 
-6 FTISVNNQQVMRK
+6 MRK
-19 LAEIQSEMRRTAKV
+19 LAEIQTEMHKTAKV

-47 LSKLAASVGL
+47 LSKLAATAGL
-57 AFGAKELVQ
+57 AFGVKELVQ
-66 NFVKIRGEFQQ
+66 NIVKIRGEFQQ

-83 TMLGSAEKANALML
+83 TMLGSAEKADALML
-97 QLVQTAATTPFDLQG
+97 QLVRTAATTPFDLQG

-147 LGDLVYLYGTTMTQG
+147 LNDLVYLYGTTMTQG

-367 EKQKAIEK
+367 EKQKVIEK

-418 KTEYDVL
+418 RTEYDVL

-458 AELEHLKKTQ
+458 AELEKLNKPYST
-468 TLSKIDSYGDQVTV
+468 IDSSGRVRTYTTM
-482 IGLTEKQEAE
+482 LTPGEKAE
-492 LKSLKT
+492 LKSLRT

-510 NVTEY
+510 NAAEY

-523 NSDLKTLIAQRK
+523 DNELKTAIAQRK

-563 LSEIEAQINTLVRE
+563 QSEIEAQINSLVRE
-577 DNERSAPRASSD
+577 QNERSAPRASSD

-597 NYEDALKKYNDFIAN
+597 NYEAALKKYNDFIAN

-636 EKEYNQTKAKI
+636 EKEYNRTKTKI
-647 DKGSKTRRDEARRT
+647 NKGSKTHRNGAEERER
-661 QEEAAAKQKQAQ
+661 EAAKRKQAQ
-673 QKLNEELIALQMQ
+673 RKLNEELIALQTQ

-710 AKRKETIQKQ
+710 KKRKETIQKQ

-817 WRIAALKKEQASQ
+817 WRIAALQREQASQ

-908 RIWGDIN
+908 RIWGDID
-915 KEAKLYQDAV
+915 KEAKLYQNAV
-925 KNLREKTDTHS
+925 KNLREKTDAHS

-956 AKKIAQTRVNLAKAN
+956 ATKIAQTRVNLEKAN
-971 VADTGKEMQNA
+971 VADTGKAMQNA
-982 QQEVNETSSN
+982 QQKVNETSSN
-992 LSTSVSKAASGISNF
+992 LSTSVSKAANGISNF

-1048 GKVGGIVGAILQ
+1048 GKAGGIVGAILQ

-1153 NKSIKDDNIFKSN
+1153 NESIKDDNIFKSN
-1166 EAYEQAKKNQTETN
+1166 EAYEQAKKNQAETN

-1333 KDLKQWYENYVTALS
+1333 KDLKRWYESYVTALS
-1348 NGTLTELQKN
+1348 NGTLTELQKD

-1389 QSGDSGGFE
+1389 KSGDSGGFE

-1409 GRFTMLQI
+1409 GRFTMLQV
-1417 TAQNIHIDVLSLLN
+1417 TAQNVHIDVLNLLN

-1471 RNEFGEKMDEMNTRL
+1471 RNEFGEKIDEMNTRL

>member
-1 MAELN
+1 
-6 FTISVNNQQVMRK
+6 MRK

-33 AEESGTGLDKFADK
+33 AEESGTGLDKFADR
-47 LSKLAASVGL
+47 LGKLAASMGL

-66 NFVKIRGEFQQ
+66 NLVKIRGEFQQ

-83 TMLGSAEKANALML
+83 TMLGSAEKADALMS
-97 QLVQTAATTPFDLQG
+97 QLVRTAATTPFDLQG

-147 LGDLVYLYGTTMTQG
+147 LSDLVYLYGTTMTQG

-249 KLGQQSEGIIN
+249 KVGQQSEGIIN

-265 VSYIVEHY
+265 VSYVVEHY

-291 AAVMTVAAAQ
+291 TAVMTAAAAQ

-323 LLNATMLSNPYVLVA
+323 LLNATMLSNTYVLVA

-367 EKQKAIEK
+367 EKQKVIEK

-418 KTEYDVL
+418 RTEYDVL

-447 DTEAAKVNKRI
+447 ATEAAKVNKRI
-458 AELEHLKKTQ
+458 KELEEKKKTEKWVTQ
-468 TLSKIDSYGDQVTV
+468 YNSYSADPHVYKVVGLSRD
-482 IGLTEKQEAE
+482 EAAE
-492 LKSLKT
+492 LKSLRT

-510 NVTEY
+510 NVAEY

-523 NSDLKTLIAQRK
+523 NKDLKTIIAQRK
-535 KLLNDMKVNGRKVG
+535 KLRNDMKVNGKKVG
-549 HFISGPQALRGYFS
+549 HIISGPQALRGYFS
-563 LSEIEAQINTLVRE
+563 LSELEAQINTLVRE

-597 NYEDALKKYNDFIAN
+597 NYEAALKKYNDFIAN

-636 EKEYNQTKAKI
+636 EKEYNRTKTKI
-647 DKGSKTRRDEARRT
+647 NKGGKTHRN
-661 QEEAAAKQKQAQ
+661 EAAEREREAAKREQAQ
-673 QKLNEELIALQMQ
+673 RKLNEELITLQTQ

-710 AKRKETIQKQ
+710 KKRKETIQKQ

-736 VDGLTDEQRAALKK
+736 ADGLTDEQRAALKK

-765 LERETLSA
+765 LERETLSV

-817 WRIAALKKEQASQ
+817 WRIAALQREQASQ

-862 TLQKVEDYI
+862 TLQKIDDYI

-915 KEAKLYQDAV
+915 KEAKLYQGAV
-925 KNLREKTDTHS
+925 KNLREKTDAHS
-936 AAVRQLEE
+936 AAVRQLED
-944 ANKGLANATTDD
+944 ANKSLANATTDD

-992 LSTSVSKAASGISNF
+992 LSTSVSKAANGISNF

-1020 NFANGITKLVT
+1020 GFANGITKLIT
-1031 SLFKGSDGI
+1031 SLAKGSDGI
-1040 GKALSELG
+1040 GKSLGELG
-1048 GKVGGIVGAILQ
+1048 GKIGGIVGAILQ
-1060 ILDAM
+1060 ILDALSDDPK
-1065 GDAPTEFIDTMMEKL
+1065 GFINDLFDKVADT
-1080 IDSINSIIEQ
+1080 INKVVEELPEII
-1090 LPYLIIS
+1090 I
-1097 LFKDAGDVIMNL
+1097 DVIKDVGNIVQGL
-1109 VSGIAHW
+1109 LSGIAGW
-1116 FKIDDL
+1116 FGIDDL

-1153 NKSIKDDNIFKSN
+1153 NETIKDDNIFKSN

-1243 IAEAIRGTGEGNFGK
+1243 IAEAIRDTGEGNFGK

-1358 YFKDA
+1358 YFKNA

-1471 RNEFGEKMDEMNTRL
+1471 RNEFGEKIDEMNTRL

>member
-1 MAELN
+1 
-6 FTISVNNQQVMRK
+6 MRK

-47 LSKLAASVGL
+47 LGKLVASMGL

-66 NFVKIRGEFQQ
+66 NLVKIRGEFQQ

-83 TMLGSAEKANALML
+83 TMLGSAEKADALMS
-97 QLVQTAATTPFDLQG
+97 QLVRTAATTPFDLQG
-112 VAQGAKQLLAYG
+112 IAQGAKQLLAYG

-147 LGDLVYLYGTTMTQG
+147 LSDLVYLYGTTMTQG

-265 VSYIVEHY
+265 VSYVVEHY

-367 EKQKAIEK
+367 EKQKVIEK

-418 KTEYDVL
+418 RTEYDVL

-447 DTEAAKVNKRI
+447 ATEAAKVNKRI
-458 AELEHLKKTQ
+458 AELEKLNKPYST
-468 TLSKIDSYGDQVTV
+468 IDSSGRMRTYTTM
-482 IGLTEKQEAE
+482 LTPGEKAE
-492 LKSLKT
+492 LKSLRT

-510 NVTEY
+510 NAAEY

-523 NSDLKTLIAQRK
+523 DNELKTAIAQRK

-563 LSEIEAQINTLVRE
+563 LSEIEAQINSLVRE
-577 DNERSAPRASSD
+577 QNERSAPRASSD
-589 KYVADAKK
+589 KYVANAKK
-597 NYEDALKKYNDFIAN
+597 NYEAALKKYNDFIAN

-636 EKEYNQTKAKI
+636 EKEYNRTKTKI
-647 DKGSKTRRDEARRT
+647 NKGDKTHRN
-661 QEEAAAKQKQAQ
+661 EAAEREREAAKREQAQ
-673 QKLNEELIALQMQ
+673 RKLNDELIALQAQ

-710 AKRKETIQKQ
+710 KKRKETIQKQ

-915 KEAKLYQDAV
+915 KEAKLYQNAV
-925 KNLREKTDTHS
+925 KNLREKTDAHS
-936 AAVRQLEE
+936 AAVRQLED
-944 ANKGLANATTDD
+944 ANKSLANATTDD

-992 LSTSVSKAASGISNF
+992 LSTSVSKAANGISNF

-1048 GKVGGIVGAILQ
+1048 GKAGGIVGAILQ

-1219 NSNFNGDIWSLTP
+1219 KSNFNGDIWSLSP

-1333 KDLKQWYENYVTALS
+1333 KDLKQWYESYVTALS
-1348 NGTLTELQKN
+1348 NGTLTELQKD

-1471 RNEFGEKMDEMNTRL
+1471 RNEFGEKIDEMNTRL

>member
-19 LAEIQSEMRRTAKV
+19 LAEIQSEMRKTAKV
-33 AEESGTGLDKFADK
+33 AEESGTGLDKFADR
-47 LSKLAASVGL
+47 LGKLAASMGL

-66 NFVKIRGEFQQ
+66 NLVKIRGEFQQ

-83 TMLGSAEKANALML
+83 TMLGSAEKADALMS
-97 QLVQTAATTPFDLQG
+97 QLVRTAATTPFDLQG

-367 EKQKAIEK
+367 EKQKVIEK

-418 KTEYDVL
+418 RTEYDVL

-447 DTEAAKVNKRI
+447 ATEAAKVNKRI
-458 AELEHLKKTQ
+458 AELENLKKTQ
-468 TLSKIDSYGDQVTV
+468 TLSKIDEYGEQVTV

-492 LKSLKT
+492 LKSLRT

-510 NVTEY
+510 NAAEY

-523 NSDLKTLIAQRK
+523 DNELKTAIAQRK

-563 LSEIEAQINTLVRE
+563 LSELEAQINSLVRE

-597 NYEDALKKYNDFIAN
+597 NYEAALKKYNDFIAN

-627 DLKAALDDA
+627 VLKAALDDA
-636 EKEYNQTKAKI
+636 EKEYNRTKTKI
-647 DKGSKTRRDEARRT
+647 NKGGKTHRNGAEERER
-661 QEEAAAKQKQAQ
+661 EAAKREQAQ
-673 QKLNEELIALQMQ
+673 RKLNEELIALQAQ

-710 AKRKETIQKQ
+710 KKRKETIQKQ

-792 YAIAALYAQKI
+792 YAISALYAQKI

-817 WRIAALKKEQASQ
+817 WRIAALQKEQASQ

-871 KTDEFKA
+871 QTDEFKA

-915 KEAKLYQDAV
+915 KEAKLYQNAV
-925 KNLREKTDTHS
+925 KNLREKTDAHS
-936 AAVRQLEE
+936 TAVYQLEE

-956 AKKIAQTRVNLAKAN
+956 AKKIAQTRVDLAKAN

-992 LSTSVSKAASGISNF
+992 LSTSVSKAANGISNF

-1020 NFANGITKLVT
+1020 GFANGITKLIT
-1031 SLFKGSDGI
+1031 SLAKGSDGI
-1040 GKALSELG
+1040 GKSLGELG
-1048 GKVGGIVGAILQ
+1048 GKIGGIVGAILQ
-1060 ILDAM
+1060 ILDALSDDPK
-1065 GDAPTEFIDTMMEKL
+1065 GFINDLFDKVADT
-1080 IDSINSIIEQ
+1080 INKVVEELPEII
-1090 LPYLIIS
+1090 I
-1097 LFKDAGDVIMNL
+1097 DVIKDVGNIVQGL
-1109 VSGIAHW
+1109 LSGIAGW
-1116 FKIDDL
+1116 FGVDDL
-1122 FGLEGN
+1122 FGLDGN

-1153 NKSIKDDNIFKSN
+1153 NETIKDDNIFKSN

-1219 NSNFNGDIWSLTP
+1219 KSNFNGDIWSLSP

-1348 NGTLTELQKN
+1348 NGTLTELQKD

-1389 QSGDSGGFE
+1389 KSGDSGGFV

-1471 RNEFGEKMDEMNTRL
+1471 RNEFGEKIDEMNTRL

>member
-1 MAELN
+1 
-6 FTISVNNQQVMRK
+6 MRK

-33 AEESGTGLDKFADK
+33 AEESGTGLDKFADR
-47 LSKLAASVGL
+47 LGKLAASMGL

-66 NFVKIRGEFQQ
+66 NLVKIRGEFQQ

-83 TMLGSAEKANALML
+83 TMLGSAEKADALMS
-97 QLVQTAATTPFDLQG
+97 QLVRTAATTPFDLQG

-147 LGDLVYLYGTTMTQG
+147 LSDLVYLYGTTMTQG

-291 AAVMTVAAAQ
+291 TAVMTAAAAQ

-367 EKQKAIEK
+367 EKQKVIEK

-418 KTEYDVL
+418 RTEYDVL

-447 DTEAAKVNKRI
+447 ATEAAKVNKRI
-458 AELEHLKKTQ
+458 AELEHLKRTQ
-468 TLSKIDSYGDQVTV
+468 TLSKIDSYGDRETV

-492 LKSLKT
+492 LKSLRT

-510 NVTEY
+510 NVAEY

-523 NSDLKTLIAQRK
+523 NKDLKTIIAQRK
-535 KLLNDMKVNGRKVG
+535 KLRNDMKVNGKKVG
-549 HFISGPQALRGYFS
+549 HIISGPQALRGYFS
-563 LSEIEAQINTLVRE
+563 LSELEAQINTLVRE

-589 KYVADAKK
+589 KYVANAKK
-597 NYEDALKKYNDFIAN
+597 NYEAALKKYNDFIAN

-636 EKEYNQTKAKI
+636 EKEYNRTKTKI
-647 DKGSKTRRDEARRT
+647 NKGGKTHRN
-661 QEEAAAKQKQAQ
+661 EAAEREREAAKREQAQ
-673 QKLNEELIALQMQ
+673 RKLNDELIALQAQ

-710 AKRKETIQKQ
+710 KKRKETIQKQ

-792 YAIAALYAQKI
+792 YAIATLYAQKI

-817 WRIAALKKEQASQ
+817 WRIAALQKEQASQ

-915 KEAKLYQDAV
+915 KEAKLYQGAV
-925 KNLREKTDTHS
+925 KNLREKTDAHS

-956 AKKIAQTRVNLAKAN
+956 ATKIAQTRVNLEKAN

-982 QQEVNETSSN
+982 QQKVNETSSN
-992 LSTSVSKAASGISNF
+992 LSTSVSKAANGISNF

-1048 GKVGGIVGAILQ
+1048 GKAGGIVGAILQ

-1080 IDSINSIIEQ
+1080 IDSINSIVEQ

-1333 KDLKQWYENYVTALS
+1333 KDLKQWYESYVTALS
-1348 NGTLTELQKN
+1348 NGTLTELQKD

-1471 RNEFGEKMDEMNTRL
+1471 RNEFGEKIDEMNTRL

>member
-1 MAELN
+1 
-6 FTISVNNQQVMRK
+6 MRK

-147 LGDLVYLYGTTMTQG
+147 LNDLVYLYGTTMTQG

-291 AAVMTVAAAQ
+291 TAVMAVAAAQ

-367 EKQKAIEK
+367 EKQKTIEK

-418 KTEYDVL
+418 RTEYDVL

-440 KNSIKNV
+440 KNSIKNI

-458 AELEHLKKTQ
+458 AELEAKRTITGVDGKK
-468 TLSKIDSYGDQVTV
+468 ITV
-482 IGLTEKQEAE
+482 ESRLTWEEKAE

-523 NSDLKTLIAQRK
+523 NKDLKTIIAQRK
-535 KLLNDMKVNGRKVG
+535 KLWNDMKMNGKKVG
-549 HFISGPQALRGYFS
+549 HIISGPQALRGYFS
-563 LSEIEAQINTLVRE
+563 LSELEAQINTLVRE

-597 NYEDALKKYNDFIAN
+597 NYEAALKKYKDFIAN

-647 DKGSKTRRDEARRT
+647 DKGSKTRRNEARRT

-673 QKLNEELIALQMQ
+673 QKLNEELIALQTQ

-792 YAIAALYAQKI
+792 YAIATLYAQKI

-817 WRIAALKKEQASQ
+817 WRIAALQREQASQ

-925 KNLREKTDTHS
+925 KKLREKTDAHS
-936 AAVRQLEE
+936 AAVRQLED
-944 ANKGLANATTDD
+944 ANKDLANATTDD
-956 AKKIAQTRVNLAKAN
+956 AKKIAQLRVILAKAN
-971 VADTGKEMQNA
+971 VASTGKAMQDV

-992 LSTSVSKAASGISNF
+992 LSTSVSKAANGISNF
-1007 TNYLNEMSNGSLY
+1007 TAYLNEMSNGSLY

-1048 GKVGGIVGAILQ
+1048 GKAGGIVGAILQ

-1090 LPYLIIS
+1090 LPYLIVS

-1204 EGLSSSQIAW
+1204 GGLSSSQIAW

-1232 EEMKKLLANVD
+1232 EEMEKLLANVD

-1258 DVLEKLQAYAEQAEK
+1258 DVLEKLQAYAEQAGK
-1273 IEEYTK
+1273 IEESTK

-1333 KDLKQWYENYVTALS
+1333 KDLKQWYESYVTALS
-1348 NGTLTELQKN
+1348 NGTLTELQKD

-1417 TAQNIHIDVLSLLN
+1417 TAQNVHIDVLNLLN

-1471 RNEFGEKMDEMNTRL
+1471 RNEFGEKIDEMNTRL

>member
-19 LAEIQSEMRRTAKV
+19 LAEIQTEMHKTAKV

-47 LSKLAASVGL
+47 LSKLAATAGL

-66 NFVKIRGEFQQ
+66 NIVKIRGEFQQ

-83 TMLGSAEKANALML
+83 TMLGSAEKADALML
-97 QLVQTAATTPFDLQG
+97 QLVRTAATTPFDLQG

-147 LGDLVYLYGTTMTQG
+147 LNDLVYLYGTTMTQG

-367 EKQKAIEK
+367 EKQKVIEK

-418 KTEYDVL
+418 RTEYDVL

-458 AELEHLKKTQ
+458 AELEKLNKPYST
-468 TLSKIDSYGDQVTV
+468 IDSSGRVRTYTTM
-482 IGLTEKQEAE
+482 LTPGEKAE
-492 LKSLKT
+492 LKSLRT

-510 NVTEY
+510 NVAEY

-523 NSDLKTLIAQRK
+523 NNELKTAIAQRK

-563 LSEIEAQINTLVRE
+563 LSEIEAQINSLVRE
-577 DNERSAPRASSD
+577 QNERSAPRASSD

-597 NYEDALKKYNDFIAN
+597 NYEAALKKYNDFIAN

-636 EKEYNQTKAKI
+636 EKEYNRTKTKI
-647 DKGSKTRRDEARRT
+647 NKGSKTHRNGAEERER
-661 QEEAAAKQKQAQ
+661 EAAKREQAQ
-673 QKLNEELIALQMQ
+673 RKLNEELIALQVQ

-710 AKRKETIQKQ
+710 KKRKETIQKQ

-736 VDGLTDEQRAALKK
+736 IDGLTDEQRAALKK

-765 LERETLSA
+765 LERETISA

-908 RIWGDIN
+908 RIWGDID
-915 KEAKLYQDAV
+915 KEAKLYQNAV
-925 KNLREKTDTHS
+925 KNLREKTDAHS

-956 AKKIAQTRVNLAKAN
+956 ATKIAQTRVNLEKAN
-971 VADTGKEMQNA
+971 VADTGKAMQNA
-982 QQEVNETSSN
+982 QQKVNETSSN
-992 LSTSVSKAASGISNF
+992 LSTSVSKAANGISNF

-1048 GKVGGIVGAILQ
+1048 GKAGGIVGAILQ

-1080 IDSINSIIEQ
+1080 IDSINSIVEQ

-1140 DRNKLLQNSIDSL
+1140 DRNKMLQNSIDSL
-1153 NKSIKDDNIFKSN
+1153 NETIKDDNIFKSN

-1219 NSNFNGDIWSLTP
+1219 KSNFNGDIWSLTP

-1258 DVLEKLQAYAEQAEK
+1258 DVLEKLQAYAEQAKK

-1279 QWQENIAKVS
+1279 LWQENIAKVS

-1333 KDLKQWYENYVTALS
+1333 KDLKQWYESYVTALS
-1348 NGTLTELQKN
+1348 NGTLTELQKD

-1417 TAQNIHIDVLSLLN
+1417 TAQNVHIDVLNLLN

-1471 RNEFGEKMDEMNTRL
+1471 RNEFGEKIDEMNTRL